1 MLSKRKKRIAA
12 LFTAVVLSV
21 TAAFS
26 LPDNIRA
33 EEVTATNSDADAE
46 ATTEE
51 GLQEDGI
58 AVQDIGDTGETV
70 YIHSRYWDGWV
81 IADYVNVTATDYT
94 PSLHGALVAK
104 DASGRETEAY
114 CMQSTKS
121 SAQYDAAY
129 KEGRQWLSDRDT
141 AADIAL
147 LMFAYG
153 GKKADPN
160 ADGSGRNTQDGGT
173 YGTYIIDGKPVMGI
187 MVAGRVY
194 AMTQDEARA
203 MTQAAVHSTVSDC
216 DIRAVRGKVSGESVN
231 SAFINLRSIADNA
244 RRWYDQYK
252 DFKVVG
258 NYIDA
263 TAAYTPE
270 QTITTQVYNVSKNA
284 WENYNGS
291 ELTDGYKD
299 ASGNVTF
306 RVVYSS
312 TGMCN
317 KLLTNASTGAVT
329 VKHSGTKLNVN
340 GTNYYDYLTISAD
353 ASNQAAFT
361 ADYGALTSTTR
372 TIKDTFTNTD
382 VTQHVFGQTVTIKA
396 SYKNMQGKKLAFTA
410 KTGTGASHTKY
421 YGDGDKNGV
430 SNYAAR
436 IFKNTSYQDAC
447 FASPNESLSKSAS
460 VTATAQGTGSIKI
473 HKYSAS
479 PEITN
484 GNSCYSL
491 KGAEFGI
498 FKTMADAQAGKNA
511 VATITTDANGNG
523 SVGNLAY
530 GTYYVKETK
539 ASPGYRINNNVYREK
554 VDSDIPVAF
563 NVPEEAGN
571 DPASVLV
578 QKKDSNGTV
587 LLEGCIFAIKYYDVQ
602 MGTDPA
608 ESGKSAIRT
617 WYIKTD
623 ENGYADLN
631 SSQYIQSNSD
641 PLYYDKN
648 NNPTIPLG
656 TITVQEIQAPE
667 GYILDDTIH
676 TFRITDN
683 PDSIPHV
690 GVENDRTIS
699 NSKMKQPFE
708 LIKLAEG
715 KNNSTYPLANA
726 GFSACPVDSLTAV
739 ADDYKAADGEIIVK
753 DDTGISYIWD
763 AKKAVTLTADGS
775 TELFTDENGYAKSVP
790 LEYGKYIVK
799 ETTVPH
805 NFHPIKEFTVNI
817 TQNSDEPVKM
827 GYFIDKSF
835 KAYIRIIKKDDKTD
849 KKILSDA
856 ATFKIWS
863 YDDNDY
869 VSFDVTAE
877 DGSTTK
883 VSEFKTK
890 DGELMTPGTLM
901 PGKYRIE
908 ESECPSGYYNKLQ
921 TKSYDITID
930 ADAVYKIYETP
941 EGQVTD
947 MGVFEYEID
956 NTSLQGT
963 IRITKNGE
971 KRVYN
976 ETTKEFDTSKIKLAD
991 VTFKVYADEDI
1002 LAPDGSGD
1010 TLYLKDALVDTIVT
1024 DQDGNAVTK
1033 ELPLGKY
1040 RIEEKTPAEYE
1051 VLKPV
1056 KVILSSEGDKTVST
1070 DEDGNIIESIKYEV
1084 TINNK
1089 LITPDIHT
1097 TAKDAVS
1104 LTHNGRR
1111 RHDSMIIDTV
1121 DMNKLIIGSKYRLEG
1136 VIMSYETKNPFLTEN
1151 GSKVI
1156 AAREFTAD
1164 ETNMAIDVTYPSIDT
1179 LELLGKSL
1187 VCFERLYQITEDGEI
1202 LVAIHENIE
1211 DKGQTVTYDSFVGY
1225 IDMRVNLLTG
1235 GGGQKATT
1243 KPKTGDPT
1251 RISLI
1256 LGAALL
1262 SGCLI
1267 FSLIYRKKKEDKR
1280 HED

>member
-1 MLSKRKKRIAA
+1 MLLKSKKRIAA
-12 LFTAVVLSV
+12 LFTAAVMIL
-21 TAAFS
+21 TTAFS
-26 LPDNIRA
+26 TPFNVRA
-33 EEVTATNSDADAE
+33 EETATNTDAE
-46 ATTEE
+46 ADTAEDE
-51 GLQEDGI
+51 GLQEGEI
-58 AVQDIGDTGETV
+58 VVQDLADQGETL
-70 YIHSRYWDGWV
+70 YIHSRYWDGWYLSS
-81 IADYVNVTATDYT
+81 YVDITATDYT
-94 PSLHGALVAK
+94 PSLHGALKAT

-121 SAQYDAAY
+121 SAKSDTAY

-153 GKKADPN
+153 GRRADPN
-160 ADGSGRNTQDGGT
+160 SGDGRNTQDGGT
-173 YGTYIIDGKPVMGI
+173 YGTYIIDGKLVMGI
-187 MVAGRVY
+187 MVAGHVY
-194 AMTQDEARA
+194 PMTQDEARA
-203 MTQAAVHSTVSDC
+203 LTQATVHSTVSDC

-231 SAFINLRSIADNA
+231 SAFSHLRSISDNA

-252 DFKVVG
+252 DFKDVG

-263 TAAYTPE
+263 TAAYNPE
-270 QTITTQVYNVSKNA
+270 QTITTQVYNAAKKT
-284 WENYNGS
+284 WEIYKGS
-291 ELTDGYKD
+291 GLTNGYKD

-317 KLLTNASTGAVT
+317 KLLTNASSGAVT

-353 ASNQAAFT
+353 ASNQATFT

-382 VTQHVFGQTVTIKA
+382 ITQHVFGQTVTIKA
-396 SYKNMQGKKLAFTA
+396 SYKDLQGKKLAFTA

-473 HKYSAS
+473 HKYSAN
-479 PEITN
+479 PEITD

-491 KGAEFGI
+491 KGAEFGV
-498 FKTMADAQAGKNA
+498 FKTNADAQAGQNA
-511 VATITTDANGNG
+511 VATIVTDADGNG
-523 SVGNLAY
+523 SVGNLPY

-539 ASPGYRINNNVYREK
+539 AAPGYRINKDIFREK
-554 VDSDIPVAF
+554 VDSDIPVSF
-563 NVPEEAGN
+563 NVPEEAGG

-578 QKKDSNGTV
+578 QKKDSNGTI
-587 LLEGCIFAIKYYDVQ
+587 LLEGCIFAIRYYDIR
-602 MGTDPA
+602 MDTDPA
-608 ESGKSAIRT
+608 KAGKSAVRT

-623 ENGYADLN
+623 KEGKADYNIQYLQAG
-631 SSQYIQSNSD
+631 SSQ
-641 PLYYDKN
+641 LYYN
-648 NNPTIPLG
+648 SFGTPTIPIG
-656 TITVQEIQAPE
+656 TITIQEIQAPE
-667 GYILDDTIH
+667 GYVLDNTIH
-676 TFRITDN
+676 TFKITDN
-683 PDSIPHV
+683 PSGIPHV
-690 GVENDRTIS
+690 GVENDRVIS
-699 NSKMKQPFE
+699 NSRKSQPFE

-863 YDDNDY
+863 YDDEEY

-908 ESECPSGYYNKLQ
+908 ESECPNGYYSKLQ
-921 TKSYDITID
+921 NKSYDITID

-1111 RHDSMIIDTV
+1111 RHDSVIIDTV

>member
-12 LFTAVVLSV
+12 LLTAVVLSV

-94 PSLHGALVAK
+94 PTLHGALVAK

-121 SAQYDAAY
+121 SAKSDTAY

-587 LLEGCIFAIKYYDVQ
+587 LLEGCIFAIKYYDIQ
-602 MGTDPA
+602 MDTDPA
-608 ESGKSAIRT
+608 QAGKSAVRT
-617 WYIKTD
+617 WYIKTND
-623 ENGYADLN
+623 LGKADIGD
-631 SSQYIQSNSD
+631 SKCIQKNSD
-641 PLYYDKN
+641 PLYYDN
-648 NNPTIPLG
+648 YGVAIIPLG

-667 GYILDDTIH
+667 GYVLDDTIH
-676 TFRITDN
+676 TFKITDN
-683 PDSIPHV
+683 PSGIPHV
-690 GVENDRTIS
+690 DVENARTIPNTKKS
-699 NSKMKQPFE
+699 QPFE

-726 GFSACPVDSLTAV
+726 GFSACPVNSLTLV

-753 DDTGISYIWD
+753 DDTGKAYIWD
-763 AKKAVTLTADGS
+763 AKKAVMLTADGS

-790 LEYGKYIVK
+790 LAYGKYIVR
-799 ETTVPH
+799 ETTVPK
-805 NFHPIKEFTVNI
+805 NFHPVEAFTVNI
-817 TQNSDEPVKM
+817 TENSDEPVKL

-835 KAYIRIIKKDDKTD
+835 KAYLKLIKKDDATG
-849 KKILSDA
+849 KKILSDS

-908 ESECPSGYYNKLQ
+908 ENECPNGYYNKLQ
-921 TKSYDITID
+921 NKSYDITID

-956 NTSLQGT
+956 NTSLHGT
-963 IRITKNGE
+963 INITKNGE

-976 ETTKEFDTSKIKLAD
+976 ETKKEFEISTVKLAGI
-991 VTFKVYADEDI
+991 TFKVYADEDI
-1002 LAPDGSGD
+1002 LAQDGSGD
-1010 TLYLKDALVDTIVT
+1010 TVYLKDTLVDTIVT
-1024 DQDGNAVTK
+1024 DQDGNAATK

-1040 RIEEKTPAEYE
+1040 RIEEETPVEY
-1051 VLKPV
+1051 V
-1056 KVILSSEGDKTVST
+1056 KADPIKVTLAADGQRTKLLNDDGTVTEGILYELTV
-1070 DEDGNIIESIKYEV
+1070 D
-1084 TINNK
+1084 NK
-1089 LITPDIHT
+1089 LKVPEIHT
-1097 TAKDAVS
+1097 TATDKNGKKVLKADGTVELIDKVYYGNLVPGEYELSGYPVYSNSGDKLTKDGKAV
-1104 LTHNGRR
+1104 GAG
-1111 RHDSMIIDTV
+1111 M
-1121 DMNKLIIGSKYRLEG
+1121 K
-1136 VIMSYETKNPFLTEN
+1136 
-1151 GSKVI
+1151 
-1156 AAREFTAD
+1156 FTATS
-1164 ETNMAIDVTYPSIDT
+1164 ETGSVDVPYTIDATKLAGRSI
-1179 LELLGKSL
+1179 
-1187 VCFERLYQITEDGEI
+1187 VFFEFLYKDGELI
-1202 LVAIHENIE
+1202 AFHADIK
-1211 DKGQTVTYDSFVGY
+1211 DQGQTIIFQPNV
-1225 IDMRVNLLTG
+1225 
-1235 GGGQKATT
+1235 
-1243 KPKTGDPT
+1243 PKTGDPVKP
-1251 RISLI
+1251 II
-1256 LGAALL
+1256 PIALGAVAAAGIAVMIVL
-1262 SGCLI
+1262 
-1267 FSLIYRKKKEDKR
+1267 KKKYK
-1280 HED
+1280 

>member
-1 MLSKRKKRIAA
+1 MLLKSKKRIAA
-12 LFTAVVLSV
+12 LFTAAVMIL
-21 TAAFS
+21 TTAFS
-26 LPDNIRA
+26 TPFNVRA
-33 EEVTATNSDADAE
+33 EETATNTDAE
-46 ATTEE
+46 ADTAEDE
-51 GLQEDGI
+51 GLQEGGI
-58 AVQDIGDTGETV
+58 VVQDLADQGETL
-70 YIHSRYWDGWV
+70 YIHSRYWDGWYLSS
-81 IADYVNVTATDYT
+81 YVDITATDYT
-94 PSLHGALVAK
+94 PSLHGALKAT

-121 SAQYDAAY
+121 SAKSDTAY

-153 GKKADPN
+153 GRRADPN
-160 ADGSGRNTQDGGT
+160 SGDGRNTQDGGT
-173 YGTYIIDGKPVMGI
+173 YGTYIIDGKLVMGI
-187 MVAGRVY
+187 MVAGHVY
-194 AMTQDEARA
+194 PMTQDEARA
-203 MTQAAVHSTVSDC
+203 LTQATVHSTVSDC

-231 SAFINLRSIADNA
+231 SAFSHLRSISDNA

-252 DFKVVG
+252 DFKDVG

-263 TAAYTPE
+263 TAAYNPE
-270 QTITTQVYNVSKNA
+270 QTITTQVYNAAKKT
-284 WENYNGS
+284 WEIYKGS
-291 ELTDGYKD
+291 GLTNGYKD

-317 KLLTNASTGAVT
+317 KLLTNASSGAVT

-353 ASNQAAFT
+353 ASNQATFT

-382 VTQHVFGQTVTIKA
+382 ITQHVFGQTVTIKA
-396 SYKNMQGKKLAFTA
+396 SYKDLQGKKLAFTA

-473 HKYSAS
+473 HKYSAN
-479 PEITN
+479 PEITD

-491 KGAEFGI
+491 KGAEFGV
-498 FKTMADAQAGKNA
+498 FKTNADAQAGQNA
-511 VATITTDANGNG
+511 VATIVTDADGNG
-523 SVGNLAY
+523 SVGNLPY

-539 ASPGYRINNNVYREK
+539 AAPGYRINKDIFREK
-554 VDSDIPVAF
+554 VDSDIPVSF
-563 NVPEEAGN
+563 NVPEEAGG

-578 QKKDSNGTV
+578 QKKDSNGTI
-587 LLEGCIFAIKYYDVQ
+587 LLEGCIFAIRYYDIR
-602 MGTDPA
+602 MDTDPA
-608 ESGKSAIRT
+608 KAGKSAVRT

-623 ENGYADLN
+623 KEGKADYNIQYLQAG
-631 SSQYIQSNSD
+631 SSQ
-641 PLYYDKN
+641 LYYN
-648 NNPTIPLG
+648 SFGTPTIPIG
-656 TITVQEIQAPE
+656 TITIQEIQAPE
-667 GYILDDTIH
+667 GYVLDNTIH
-676 TFRITDN
+676 TFKITDN
-683 PDSIPHV
+683 PSGIPHV
-690 GVENDRTIS
+690 GVENDRVIS
-699 NSKMKQPFE
+699 NSRKSQPFE

-790 LEYGKYIVK
+790 LKYGKYIVK

-863 YDDNDY
+863 YDDEEY

-908 ESECPSGYYNKLQ
+908 ESECPNGYYSKLQ
-921 TKSYDITID
+921 NKSYDITID

-1111 RHDSMIIDTV
+1111 RHDSVIIDTV

>member
-58 AVQDIGDTGETV
+58 AVQDIGDAGETV
-70 YIHSRYWDGWV
+70 YIHSRYWDGWA

-160 ADGSGRNTQDGGT
+160 ADGSGRNSQDGGT

-270 QTITTQVYNVSKNA
+270 QTIITQVYNVSKNA
-284 WENYNGS
+284 WENYTGS

-396 SYKNMQGKKLAFTA
+396 KYKDMQGKKLAFTA

-460 VTATAQGTGSIKI
+460 VTATAQGVGSIKI

-511 VATITTDANGNG
+511 VATIVTDQDGNG
-523 SVGNLAY
+523 SIGNLAY

-539 ASPGYRINNNVYREK
+539 ASPGYRINNDVYREK

-563 NVPEEAGN
+563 DVPEEAGN

-715 KNNSTYPLANA
+715 KNNSTYPLAGA
-726 GFSACPVDSLTAV
+726 GFSACRADQLTCV
-739 ADDYKAADGEIIVK
+739 PEDYKAAEGEIIVK
-753 DDTGISYIWD
+753 DDLGLYYIWNQD
-763 AKKAVTLTADGS
+763 RAVTLTADGS

-790 LEYGKYIVK
+790 LAYGKYIVR
-799 ETTVPH
+799 ETTVPK
-805 NFHPIKEFTVNI
+805 NFHPVDPFTVNI
-817 TQNSDEPVKM
+817 TENSNEPVKL
-827 GYFIDKSF
+827 GYFTDKSF
-835 KAYIRIIKKDDKTD
+835 KAYLKLIKKDDATG
-849 KKILSDA
+849 KKILSES

-863 YDDNDY
+863 YNDNDY

-883 VSEFKTK
+883 VSEFNTK

-908 ESECPSGYYNKLQ
+908 ESECPSGYYNRLQ
-921 TKSYDITID
+921 NKSYDITID
-930 ADAVYKIYETP
+930 ADAIYKIYETP

-956 NTSLQGT
+956 NTSLHGT
-963 IRITKNGE
+963 IKITKNGE
-971 KRVYN
+971 KRIYN
-976 ETTKEFDTSKIKLAD
+976 ETKKEFETSTVKLAGI
-991 VTFKVYADEDI
+991 TFKVYADEDI
-1002 LAPDGSGD
+1002 LAQDGSGD

-1024 DQDGNAVTK
+1024 DQDGNAATK

-1040 RIEEKTPAEYE
+1040 RIEEETPAEY
-1051 VLKPV
+1051 V
-1056 KVILSSEGDKTVST
+1056 KADPIKVTLAADGQRTKLLNDDGTVTEGILYELTV
-1070 DEDGNIIESIKYEV
+1070 D
-1084 TINNK
+1084 NK
-1089 LITPDIHT
+1089 LKVPEIHT
-1097 TAKDAVS
+1097 TATDKNGQKVLKADGTVELIDKIYYGNLVPGEYELSGYPVYSNSGDKLTKDGKAV
-1104 LTHNGRR
+1104 GAG
-1111 RHDSMIIDTV
+1111 M
-1121 DMNKLIIGSKYRLEG
+1121 K
-1136 VIMSYETKNPFLTEN
+1136 
-1151 GSKVI
+1151 
-1156 AAREFTAD
+1156 FTATS
-1164 ETNMAIDVTYPSIDT
+1164 ETGSVDVPYTIDATKLAGHSI
-1179 LELLGKSL
+1179 
-1187 VCFERLYQITEDGEI
+1187 VFFEFLYKDGELI
-1202 LVAIHENIE
+1202 AFHADIK
-1211 DKGQTVTYDSFVGY
+1211 DQGQTIIFQPNV
-1225 IDMRVNLLTG
+1225 
-1235 GGGQKATT
+1235 
-1243 KPKTGDPT
+1243 PKTGDPVKP
-1251 RISLI
+1251 IIPIALGIIAVAGIVVMII
-1256 LGAALL
+1256 L
-1262 SGCLI
+1262 
-1267 FSLIYRKKKEDKR
+1267 KKKHK
-1280 HED
+1280 

>member
-12 LFTAVVLSV
+12 LLTAVVLSA

-94 PSLHGALVAK
+94 PTLHGALVAK

-121 SAQYDAAY
+121 SAKSDTAY

-270 QTITTQVYNVSKNA
+270 QTITTQVYNVSKKT

-291 ELTDGYKD
+291 ELTESYKD
-299 ASGNVTF
+299 SSGDATF

-312 TGMCN
+312 SGLCN
-317 KLLTNASTGAVT
+317 KLLTNATAGSVT
-329 VKHSGTKLNVN
+329 VKHSGSKMTVN
-340 GTNYYDYLTISAD
+340 NANNYYDYLTISAD
-353 ASNQAAFT
+353 STNAVAFT
-361 ADYGALTSTTR
+361 ADYGALTSTTQ
-372 TIKDTFTNTD
+372 TVKDTFTNTD
-382 VTQHVFGQTVTIKA
+382 ITQYVFGQTVTIKA
-396 SYKNMQGKKLAFTA
+396 KYKDMQGKKLAFTA

-460 VTATAQGTGSIKI
+460 VTATAQDTGSIKI
-473 HKYSAS
+473 HKYSAN
-479 PEITN
+479 PEITD

-491 KGAEFGI
+491 KGAVFGI
-498 FKTMADAQAGKNA
+498 FKTNADAQAATEANEKA
-511 VATITTDANGNG
+511 VATITTDQDGNG
-523 SVGNLAY
+523 SVGNLPY

-539 ASPGYRINNNVYREK
+539 SAPGYRINKKIYIAAIT
-554 VDSDIPVAF
+554 SDTPVTF
-563 NVPEEAGN
+563 NVPEEAGG
-571 DPASVLV
+571 DPAEVLV
-578 QKKDSNGTV
+578 QKKDSNGTIF
-587 LLEGCIFAIKYYDVQ
+587 LEGCIFAIKYYDIQ
-602 MGTDPA
+602 MDTDPA
-608 ESGKSAIRT
+608 QSGKSAVRA

-623 ENGYADLN
+623 ERGYADLRN
-631 SSQYIQSNSD
+631 NQYIQSNSD
-641 PLYYDKN
+641 PLYYNENGK
-648 NNPTIPLG
+648 PTIPLG

-667 GYILDDTIH
+667 GYVLDDTIH

-683 PDSIPHV
+683 PDGIPHIN
-690 GVENDRTIS
+690 VENDRTIS
-699 NSKMKQPFE
+699 NSRMKQPFE
-708 LIKLAEG
+708 LVKLAEG
-715 KNNSTYPLANA
+715 KNNSTYPLAGA
-726 GFSACPVDSLTAV
+726 GFSACRADQLTCVPENYEA
-739 ADDYKAADGEIIVK
+739 KDGEIIVK
-753 DDTGISYIWD
+753 DDLGLFYIWNQD
-763 AKKAVTLTADGS
+763 RAVTLTADGS
-775 TELFTDENGYAKSVP
+775 TELFTDEKGYAKSVP
-790 LEYGKYIVK
+790 LAYGKYIVC
-799 ETTVPH
+799 ETTVPK
-805 NFHPIKEFTVNI
+805 NFHPVDPFTVTI
-817 TQNSDEPVKM
+817 TENSDEPVKL
-827 GYFIDKSF
+827 GYFTDKSF
-835 KAYIRIIKKDDKTD
+835 KAYLKIIKKDDATG
-849 KKILSDA
+849 KKILSDS

-869 VSFDVTAE
+869 VTFD
-877 DGSTTK
+877 G
-883 VSEFKTK
+883 VSEFNTK

-908 ESECPSGYYNKLQ
+908 ESECPSGYYNRLQ
-921 TKSYDITID
+921 NKSYDITID
-930 ADAVYKIYETP
+930 ADAIYKIYETP

-956 NTSLQGT
+956 NTSLHGT
-963 IRITKNGE
+963 IKITKNGE
-971 KRVYN
+971 KRIYN
-976 ETTKEFDTSKIKLAD
+976 ETKKEFETSTVKLAGI
-991 VTFKVYADEDI
+991 TFKVYADEDI
-1002 LAPDGSGD
+1002 LAQDGSGD

-1024 DQDGNAVTK
+1024 DQDGNAATK

-1040 RIEEKTPAEYE
+1040 RIEEETPAEY
-1051 VLKPV
+1051 V
-1056 KVILSSEGDKTVST
+1056 KADPIKVTLAADGQRTKLLNDDGTVTEGILYELTV
-1070 DEDGNIIESIKYEV
+1070 D
-1084 TINNK
+1084 NK
-1089 LITPDIHT
+1089 LKVPEIHT
-1097 TAKDAVS
+1097 TATDKNGKKVLKADGTVELIDKVYYGNLVPGEYELSGYPVYSNSGDKLTKDGKAV
-1104 LTHNGRR
+1104 GAG
-1111 RHDSMIIDTV
+1111 M
-1121 DMNKLIIGSKYRLEG
+1121 K
-1136 VIMSYETKNPFLTEN
+1136 
-1151 GSKVI
+1151 
-1156 AAREFTAD
+1156 FTATS
-1164 ETNMAIDVTYPSIDT
+1164 ETGSVDVPYTIDATKLAGRSI
-1179 LELLGKSL
+1179 
-1187 VCFERLYQITEDGEI
+1187 VFFEFLYKDGELI
-1202 LVAIHENIE
+1202 AFHADIK
-1211 DKGQTVTYDSFVGY
+1211 DQGQTIIFQPNV
-1225 IDMRVNLLTG
+1225 
-1235 GGGQKATT
+1235 
-1243 KPKTGDPT
+1243 PKTGDPVKP
-1251 RISLI
+1251 IIPIALGIIAVAGIVVMII
-1256 LGAALL
+1256 L
-1262 SGCLI
+1262 
-1267 FSLIYRKKKEDKR
+1267 KKKHK
-1280 HED
+1280 

>member
-1 MLSKRKKRIAA
+1 MLLSKRKKRIAA
-12 LFTAVVLSV
+12 LLTAVVLSV

-26 LPDNIRA
+26 LPENIRA

-58 AVQDIGDTGETV
+58 AVQDIGDAGETV
-70 YIHSRYWDGWV
+70 YIHSRYWDGWA

-160 ADGSGRNTQDGGT
+160 ADGSGRNSQDGGT

-270 QTITTQVYNVSKNA
+270 QTIITQVYNVSKNA
-284 WENYNGS
+284 WENYTGS

-353 ASNQAAFT
+353 ASNQAAFI

-396 SYKNMQGKKLAFTA
+396 KYKDMQGKKLAFTA

-436 IFKNTSYQDAC
+436 IFYSGSYQDAC

-460 VTATAQGTGSIKI
+460 VTATAQGVGSIKI

-511 VATITTDANGNG
+511 VATIVTDQDGNG
-523 SVGNLAY
+523 SIGNLAY

-539 ASPGYRINNNVYREK
+539 ASPGYRINNDVYREK

-563 NVPEEAGN
+563 DVPEEAGN

-578 QKKDSNGTV
+578 QKKDSNGTIF
-587 LLEGCIFAIKYYDVQ
+587 LEGCIFAIKYYDVQ
-602 MGTDPA
+602 MDTDPA
-608 ESGKSAIRT
+608 QAGKSAVRT
-617 WYIKTD
+617 WYIKTND
-623 ENGYADLN
+623 LGKADIGD
-631 SSQYIQSNSD
+631 SKCIQKNSD
-641 PLYYDKN
+641 PLYYDN
-648 NNPTIPLG
+648 YGVAIIPLG

-667 GYILDDTIH
+667 GYVLDDTIH

-683 PDSIPHV
+683 PDGIPHIN
-690 GVENDRTIS
+690 VENERTIS
-699 NSKMKQPFE
+699 NSQMKQPFE

-715 KNNSTYPLANA
+715 KNNSTYPLAGA
-726 GFSACPVDSLTAV
+726 GFSACRADQLTCV
-739 ADDYKAADGEIIVK
+739 PEDYKAAEGEIIVK
-753 DDTGISYIWD
+753 DDLGLFYIWNQD
-763 AKKAVTLTADGS
+763 RAVALTADGS

-790 LEYGKYIVK
+790 LAYGKYIVR
-799 ETTVPH
+799 ETTVPK
-805 NFHPIKEFTVNI
+805 NFHPIEAFTVNI
-817 TQNSDEPVKM
+817 TENSDEPVKL
-827 GYFIDKSF
+827 GYFTDKSF
-835 KAYIRIIKKDDKTD
+835 KAYLKIIKKDDATG
-849 KKILSDA
+849 KKILSDS

-908 ESECPSGYYNKLQ
+908 ESECPNGYYNKLQ
-921 TKSYDITID
+921 NKSYDITID

-963 IRITKNGE
+963 IKITKNGE
-971 KRVYN
+971 KRIYN
-976 ETTKEFDTSKIKLAD
+976 ETKKEFETSTVKLAGI
-991 VTFKVYADEDI
+991 TFKVYADEDI
-1002 LAPDGSGD
+1002 LAQDGSGD
-1010 TLYLKDALVDTIVT
+1010 TVYLKDTLVDTIVT
-1024 DQDGNAVTK
+1024 DQDGNAATK

-1040 RIEEKTPAEYE
+1040 RIEEDTPVEY
-1051 VLKPV
+1051 V
-1056 KVILSSEGDKTVST
+1056 KADPIKVTLAADGQRTKLLNDDGTVTEGILYELTV
-1070 DEDGNIIESIKYEV
+1070 D
-1084 TINNK
+1084 NK
-1089 LITPDIHT
+1089 LKVPEIHT
-1097 TAKDAVS
+1097 TATDKNGQKVLKADGTVELIDKVYYGNLIPGEYELSGYPVYSNNGEKLTKD
-1104 LTHNGRR
+1104 GK
-1111 RHDSMIIDTV
+1111 TV
-1121 DMNKLIIGSKYRLEG
+1121 ESGKK
-1136 VIMSYETKNPFLTEN
+1136 
-1151 GSKVI
+1151 
-1156 AAREFTAD
+1156 FTATS
-1164 ETNMAIDVTYPSIDT
+1164 ETGSVDVPYTIDATKLAGRSI
-1179 LELLGKSL
+1179 
-1187 VCFERLYQITEDGEI
+1187 VFFEFLYRDGELI
-1202 LVAIHENIE
+1202 AVHADIK
-1211 DKGQTVTYDSFVGY
+1211 DQGQTIIFQPNV
-1225 IDMRVNLLTG
+1225 
-1235 GGGQKATT
+1235 
-1243 KPKTGDPT
+1243 PKTGDPVKPIIPIA
-1251 RISLI
+1251 RGII
-1256 LGAALL
+1256 AAAGIVVMIVL
-1262 SGCLI
+1262 
-1267 FSLIYRKKKEDKR
+1267 KKKYK
-1280 HED
+1280 

>member
-12 LFTAVVLSV
+12 LLTAVVLSV

-94 PSLHGALVAK
+94 PTLHGALVAK

-121 SAQYDAAY
+121 SAKSDTAY

-587 LLEGCIFAIKYYDVQ
+587 LLEGCIFAIKYYDIQ
-602 MGTDPA
+602 MDTDPA
-608 ESGKSAIRT
+608 QAGKSAVRT
-617 WYIKTD
+617 WYIKTND
-623 ENGYADLN
+623 LGKADIGD
-631 SSQYIQSNSD
+631 SKCIQKNSD
-641 PLYYDKN
+641 PLYYDN
-648 NNPTIPLG
+648 YGVAIIPLG

-667 GYILDDTIH
+667 GYVLDDTIH
-676 TFRITDN
+676 TFKITDN
-683 PDSIPHV
+683 PSGIPHV
-690 GVENDRTIS
+690 DVENARTIPNTKKS
-699 NSKMKQPFE
+699 QPFE

-726 GFSACPVDSLTAV
+726 GFSACPVNSLTLV

-753 DDTGISYIWD
+753 DDTGKAYIWD
-763 AKKAVTLTADGS
+763 AKKAVMLTADGS

-790 LEYGKYIVK
+790 LAYGKYIVR
-799 ETTVPH
+799 ETTVPK
-805 NFHPIKEFTVNI
+805 NFHPVEAFTVNI
-817 TQNSDEPVKM
+817 TENSDEPVKL

-835 KAYIRIIKKDDKTD
+835 KAYLKLIKKDDATG
-849 KKILSDA
+849 KKILSDS

-908 ESECPSGYYNKLQ
+908 ENECPNGYYNKLQ
-921 TKSYDITID
+921 NKSYDITID

-956 NTSLQGT
+956 NTSLHGT
-963 IRITKNGE
+963 INITKNGE

-976 ETTKEFDTSKIKLAD
+976 ETKKEFETSTVKLAGI
-991 VTFKVYADEDI
+991 TFKVYADEDI
-1002 LAPDGSGD
+1002 LAQDGSGD
-1010 TLYLKDALVDTIVT
+1010 TIYLKDTLVDTIVT
-1024 DQDGNAVTK
+1024 DQDGNAATK

-1040 RIEEKTPAEYE
+1040 RIEEETPVEY
-1051 VLKPV
+1051 V
-1056 KVILSSEGDKTVST
+1056 KADPIKVTLAADGQRTKLLNDDGTVTEGILYELTV
-1070 DEDGNIIESIKYEV
+1070 D
-1084 TINNK
+1084 NK
-1089 LITPDIHT
+1089 LKVPEIHT
-1097 TAKDAVS
+1097 TATDKNGKKVLKADGTVELIDKVYYGNLVPGEYELSGYPVYSNSGDKLTKDGKAV
-1104 LTHNGRR
+1104 GAG
-1111 RHDSMIIDTV
+1111 M
-1121 DMNKLIIGSKYRLEG
+1121 K
-1136 VIMSYETKNPFLTEN
+1136 
-1151 GSKVI
+1151 
-1156 AAREFTAD
+1156 FTATS
-1164 ETNMAIDVTYPSIDT
+1164 ETGSVDVPYTIDATKLAGHSI
-1179 LELLGKSL
+1179 
-1187 VCFERLYQITEDGEI
+1187 VFFEFLYKDGELI
-1202 LVAIHENIE
+1202 AFHADIK
-1211 DKGQTVTYDSFVGY
+1211 DQGQTIIFQPNV
-1225 IDMRVNLLTG
+1225 
-1235 GGGQKATT
+1235 
-1243 KPKTGDPT
+1243 PKTGDPVKP
-1251 RISLI
+1251 IIPIALGIIAVAGIVVMII
-1256 LGAALL
+1256 L
-1262 SGCLI
+1262 
-1267 FSLIYRKKKEDKR
+1267 KKKHK
-1280 HED
+1280 

>member
-12 LFTAVVLSV
+12 LLTAVVLSV

-26 LPDNIRA
+26 LPENIRA
-33 EEVTATNSDADAE
+33 EETATNTDAE
-46 ATTEE
+46 AETAEDE
-51 GLQEDGI
+51 GLQEGGI
-58 AVQDIGDTGETV
+58 AVQDLADQGQTL
-70 YIHSRYWDGWV
+70 YIHSRYWDGWYLSS
-81 IADYVNVTATDYT
+81 YVDITATDYT
-94 PSLHGALVAK
+94 PSLHGALKAT
-104 DASGRETEAY
+104 DTSGRETEAY

-121 SAQYDAAY
+121 SAKSDTAY

-231 SAFINLRSIADNA
+231 SAFINLRSIADNP

-258 NYIDA
+258 KYLDA

-396 SYKNMQGKKLAFTA
+396 KYKDMQGKKLAFAA

-436 IFKNTSYQDAC
+436 IFYSGSYQDAC

-460 VTATAQGTGSIKI
+460 VTATAQGVGSIKI

-511 VATITTDANGNG
+511 VATIVTDQDGNG
-523 SVGNLAY
+523 SIGNLAY

-539 ASPGYRINNNVYREK
+539 ASPGYRVNNKVYIAA
-554 VDSDIPVAF
+554 VTSDTPVTF
-563 NVPEEAGN
+563 NVPEEAGG
-571 DPASVLV
+571 DPAEVLV

-587 LLEGCIFAIKYYDVQ
+587 LLEGCIFAIKYYYVQ
-602 MGTDPA
+602 MDTDPA
-608 ESGKSAIRT
+608 QAGKSAVRT

-623 ENGYADLN
+623 KRGYADLRN
-631 SSQYIQSNSD
+631 NQYIQSNSD
-641 PLYYDKN
+641 PLYYNESGK
-648 NNPTIPLG
+648 PTIPLG

-667 GYILDDTIH
+667 GYVLDDTIH
-676 TFRITDN
+676 TFKITDN
-683 PDSIPHV
+683 PEGIPHIN
-690 GVENDRTIS
+690 VENDRTIS
-699 NSKMKQPFE
+699 NSRMKQPFE
-708 LIKLAEG
+708 LVKLAEG
-715 KNNSTYPLANA
+715 KNNSTYPLAGA
-726 GFSACPVDSLTAV
+726 GFSACRADQLTCV
-739 ADDYKAADGEIIVK
+739 PEDYKAAEGEIIVK
-753 DDTGISYIWD
+753 DDLGLYYIWNQD
-763 AKKAVTLTADGS
+763 RAVALTADGS

-790 LEYGKYIVK
+790 LAYGKYIVR
-799 ETTVPH
+799 ETTVPK
-805 NFHPIKEFTVNI
+805 NFHPVEAFTVNI
-817 TQNSDEPVKM
+817 TENSDEPVKL
-827 GYFIDKSF
+827 GYFTDKSF
-835 KAYIRIIKKDDKTD
+835 KAYLKLIKKDDATG
-849 KKILSDA
+849 KKILSDS

-869 VSFDVTAE
+869 VSFD
-877 DGSTTK
+877 G

-908 ESECPSGYYNKLQ
+908 ESECPNGYYNKLQ
-921 TKSYDITID
+921 NKSYDITID

-956 NTSLQGT
+956 NTSLHGT
-963 IRITKNGE
+963 IKITKNGE
-971 KRVYN
+971 KRIYN
-976 ETTKEFDTSKIKLAD
+976 ETKKEFETSTVKLAGI
-991 VTFKVYADEDI
+991 TFKVYADEDI
-1002 LAPDGSGD
+1002 LAQDGSGD

-1024 DQDGNAVTK
+1024 DQDGNAATK

-1040 RIEEKTPAEYE
+1040 RIEEETPAEY
-1051 VLKPV
+1051 V
-1056 KVILSSEGDKTVST
+1056 KADPIKVTLAADGQRTKLLNDDGTVTEGILYELTV
-1070 DEDGNIIESIKYEV
+1070 D
-1084 TINNK
+1084 NK
-1089 LITPDIHT
+1089 LKVPEIHT
-1097 TAKDAVS
+1097 TATDKNGQKVLKADGTVELVDKVYYGNLVPGEYELSGYPVYSNSGEKLTKDGKAVEAGTKFTVTS
-1104 LTHNGRR
+1104 ETGSVDVPYTIDATKLAGR
-1111 RHDSMIIDTV
+1111 SIV
-1121 DMNKLIIGSKYRLEG
+1121 FFEFLYR
-1136 VIMSYETKNPFLTEN
+1136 
-1151 GSKVI
+1151 
-1156 AAREFTAD
+1156 
-1164 ETNMAIDVTYPSIDT
+1164 
-1179 LELLGKSL
+1179 
-1187 VCFERLYQITEDGEI
+1187 DGELI
-1202 LVAIHENIE
+1202 AFHADIK
-1211 DKGQTVTYDSFVGY
+1211 DQGQTIIFQPNV
-1225 IDMRVNLLTG
+1225 
-1235 GGGQKATT
+1235 
-1243 KPKTGDPT
+1243 PKTGDPMKPIIPIT
-1251 RISLI
+1251 LGIIAATGIVVMII
-1256 LGAALL
+1256 L
-1262 SGCLI
+1262 
-1267 FSLIYRKKKEDKR
+1267 KKKHK
-1280 HED
+1280 

>member
-1 MLSKRKKRIAA
+1 MLLKSKKRIAA
-12 LFTAVVLSV
+12 LFTAAVMIL
-21 TAAFS
+21 TTAFS
-26 LPDNIRA
+26 TPFNVRA
-33 EEVTATNSDADAE
+33 EETATNTDAE
-46 ATTEE
+46 ADTAEDE
-51 GLQEDGI
+51 GLQEGGI
-58 AVQDIGDTGETV
+58 VVQDLADQGETL
-70 YIHSRYWDGWV
+70 YIHSRYWDGWYLSS
-81 IADYVNVTATDYT
+81 YVDITATDYT
-94 PSLHGALVAK
+94 PSLHGALKAT

-121 SAQYDAAY
+121 SAKSDTAY

-153 GKKADPN
+153 GRRADPN
-160 ADGSGRNTQDGGT
+160 SGDGRNTQDGGT
-173 YGTYIIDGKPVMGI
+173 YGTYIIDGKLVMGI
-187 MVAGRVY
+187 MVAGHVY
-194 AMTQDEARA
+194 PMTQDEARA
-203 MTQAAVHSTVSDC
+203 LTQATVHSTVSDC

-231 SAFINLRSIADNA
+231 SAFSHLRSISDNA

-263 TAAYTPE
+263 TAAYNPE
-270 QTITTQVYNVSKNA
+270 QTITTQVYNAAKKT
-284 WENYNGS
+284 WEIYKGS
-291 ELTDGYKD
+291 GLTNGYKD

-317 KLLTNASTGAVT
+317 KLLTNASSGAVT

-353 ASNQAAFT
+353 ASNQATFT

-382 VTQHVFGQTVTIKA
+382 ITQHVFGQTVTIKA
-396 SYKNMQGKKLAFTA
+396 SYKDLQGKKLAFTA

-473 HKYSAS
+473 HKYSAN
-479 PEITN
+479 PEITD

-491 KGAEFGI
+491 KGAEFGV
-498 FKTMADAQAGKNA
+498 FKTNADAQAGQNA
-511 VATITTDANGNG
+511 VATIVTDADGNG
-523 SVGNLAY
+523 SVGNLPY

-539 ASPGYRINNNVYREK
+539 AAPGYRINKDIFREK
-554 VDSDIPVAF
+554 VDSDIPVSF
-563 NVPEEAGN
+563 NVPEEAGG

-578 QKKDSNGTV
+578 QKKDSNGTI
-587 LLEGCIFAIKYYDVQ
+587 LLEGCIFAIRYYDIQ
-602 MGTDPA
+602 MDTDPA
-608 ESGKSAIRT
+608 KAGKSAVRT

-623 ENGYADLN
+623 KEGKADYNIQYLQAG
-631 SSQYIQSNSD
+631 SSQ
-641 PLYYDKN
+641 LYYN
-648 NNPTIPLG
+648 SFGTPTIPIG
-656 TITVQEIQAPE
+656 TITIQEIQAPE
-667 GYILDDTIH
+667 GYVLDNTIH
-676 TFRITDN
+676 TFKITDN
-683 PDSIPHV
+683 PSGIPHV
-690 GVENDRTIS
+690 GVENDRVIS
-699 NSKMKQPFE
+699 NSRKSQPFE

-863 YDDNDY
+863 YDDEEY

-908 ESECPSGYYNKLQ
+908 ESECPNGYYSKLQ
-921 TKSYDITID
+921 NKSYDITID

-1111 RHDSMIIDTV
+1111 RHDSVIIDTV

>member
-12 LFTAVVLSV
+12 LITAVVLSV

-33 EEVTATNSDADAE
+33 EETATNTDAE
-46 ATTEE
+46 AETAEDE
-51 GLQEDGI
+51 GLQEGGI
-58 AVQDIGDTGETV
+58 AVQDLADQGETL
-70 YIHSRYWDGWV
+70 YIHSRYWDGWYLSS
-81 IADYVNVTATDYT
+81 YVDITATDYT
-94 PSLHGALVAK
+94 PSLHGALKAT

-121 SAQYDAAY
+121 SAKSDTAY

-153 GKKADPN
+153 GRRADPN
-160 ADGSGRNTQDGGT
+160 SGDARNTQDGGT

-187 MVAGRVY
+187 MVAGHVY
-194 AMTQDEARA
+194 PMTQDEARA
-203 MTQAAVHSTVSDC
+203 LTQAAVHSTVSDC

-231 SAFINLRSIADNA
+231 SAFSHLRSISDNA

-263 TAAYTPE
+263 TAAYNPE
-270 QTITTQVYNVSKNA
+270 QTITTQVYNAAKKT
-284 WENYNGS
+284 WEIYKGS

-317 KLLTNASTGAVT
+317 KLLTNASSGAVT

-353 ASNQAAFT
+353 ASNQATFT

-382 VTQHVFGQTVTIKA
+382 ITQHVFGQTVTITA
-396 SYKNMQGKKLAFTA
+396 SYKDMQGKKLAFTA
-410 KTGTGASHTKY
+410 KTGTGASHAKY

-436 IFKNTSYQDAC
+436 IFWSASYQDAC

-498 FKTMADAQAGKNA
+498 FKTMADAQAEKNT
-511 VATITTDANGNG
+511 VATITTDADGNG

-539 ASPGYRINNNVYREK
+539 ASPGYRVNNKVYIAA
-554 VDSDIPVAF
+554 VTSDTPVTF
-563 NVPEEAGN
+563 NVPEEAGG
-571 DPASVLV
+571 DPAEVLV

-602 MGTDPA
+602 MDTDPA
-608 ESGKSAIRT
+608 QAGKSAVRT

-623 ENGYADLN
+623 KRGYADLRN
-631 SSQYIQSNSD
+631 NQYIQSNSD
-641 PLYYDKN
+641 PLYYNESGK
-648 NNPTIPLG
+648 PTIPLG

-667 GYILDDTIH
+667 GYVLDDTIH
-676 TFRITDN
+676 TFRIADN
-683 PDSIPHV
+683 PEGIPHIN
-690 GVENDRTIS
+690 VENDRTIS
-699 NSKMKQPFE
+699 NSRMKQPFE

-715 KNNSTYPLANA
+715 KNNSTYLLAGA
-726 GFSACPVDSLTAV
+726 GFSACRADQLTCVPENYEA
-739 ADDYKAADGEIIVK
+739 KDGEIIVK
-753 DDTGISYIWD
+753 DDLGLFYIWNQD
-763 AKKAVTLTADGS
+763 RAVTLTADGN

-790 LEYGKYIVK
+790 LAYGKYIVR
-799 ETTVPH
+799 ETTVPK
-805 NFHPIKEFTVNI
+805 NFHPVDPFTVNI
-817 TQNSDEPVKM
+817 TENSDEPVKL
-827 GYFIDKSF
+827 GYFTDKSF
-835 KAYIRIIKKDDKTD
+835 KAYLKLIKKDDATG
-849 KKILSDA
+849 KKILSDS

-908 ESECPSGYYNKLQ
+908 ESECPNGYYNKLQ

-956 NTSLQGT
+956 NTSLHGT
-963 IRITKNGE
+963 IKITKNGE
-971 KRVYN
+971 KRIYN
-976 ETTKEFDTSKIKLAD
+976 ETKKEFETSTVKLAGI
-991 VTFKVYADEDI
+991 TFKIYADEDI
-1002 LAPDGSGD
+1002 LAQDGSGD
-1010 TLYLKDALVDTIVT
+1010 TVYLKDTLVDTIVT
-1024 DQDGNAVTK
+1024 DADGNATTK
-1033 ELPLGKY
+1033 ELPLGEY
-1040 RIEEKTPAEYE
+1040 RLEEETPAEYE

-1097 TAKDAVS
+1097 TAKDAIS

-1111 RHDSMIIDTV
+1111 RHDSVIIDTV

>member
-1 MLSKRKKRIAA
+1 MLLSKRKKRIAA
-12 LFTAVVLSV
+12 LLTAVVLSV

-26 LPDNIRA
+26 LPENIRA

-58 AVQDIGDTGETV
+58 AVQDIGDAGETV
-70 YIHSRYWDGWV
+70 YIHSRYWDGWA

-160 ADGSGRNTQDGGT
+160 ADGSGRNSQDGGT

-270 QTITTQVYNVSKNA
+270 QTIITQVYNVSKNA
-284 WENYNGS
+284 WENYTGS

-353 ASNQAAFT
+353 ASNQAAFI

-396 SYKNMQGKKLAFTA
+396 KYKDMQGKKLAFTA

-436 IFKNTSYQDAC
+436 IFYSGSYQDAC

-460 VTATAQGTGSIKI
+460 VTATAQGVGSIKI

-511 VATITTDANGNG
+511 VATIVTDQDGNG
-523 SVGNLAY
+523 SIGNLAY

-539 ASPGYRINNNVYREK
+539 ASPGYRINNDVYREK

-563 NVPEEAGN
+563 DVPEEAGN

-578 QKKDSNGTV
+578 QKKDSNGTIF
-587 LLEGCIFAIKYYDVQ
+587 LEGCIFAIKYYDVQ
-602 MGTDPA
+602 MDTDPA
-608 ESGKSAIRT
+608 QAGKSAVRT
-617 WYIKTD
+617 WYIKTND
-623 ENGYADLN
+623 LGKADIGD
-631 SSQYIQSNSD
+631 SKCIQKNSD
-641 PLYYDKN
+641 PLYYDN
-648 NNPTIPLG
+648 YGVAIIPLG

-667 GYILDDTIH
+667 GYVLDDTIH

-683 PDSIPHV
+683 PDGIPHIN
-690 GVENDRTIS
+690 VENERTIS
-699 NSKMKQPFE
+699 NSQMKQPFE

-715 KNNSTYPLANA
+715 KNNSTYPLAGA
-726 GFSACPVDSLTAV
+726 GFSACRADQLTCV
-739 ADDYKAADGEIIVK
+739 PEDYKAAEGEIIVK
-753 DDTGISYIWD
+753 DDLGLYYIWNQD
-763 AKKAVTLTADGS
+763 RAVTLTADGS

-790 LEYGKYIVK
+790 LAYGKYIVR
-799 ETTVPH
+799 ETTVPK
-805 NFHPIKEFTVNI
+805 NFHPVDPFTVNI
-817 TQNSDEPVKM
+817 TENSNEPVKL
-827 GYFIDKSF
+827 GYFTDKSF
-835 KAYIRIIKKDDKTD
+835 KAYLKLIKKDDATG
-849 KKILSDA
+849 KKILSNS

-908 ESECPSGYYNKLQ
+908 ESECPNGYYNRLQ
-921 TKSYDITID
+921 NKSYDITID
-930 ADAVYKIYETP
+930 ADAIYKIYETP

-956 NTSLQGT
+956 NTSLHGT
-963 IRITKNGE
+963 IKITKNGE
-971 KRVYN
+971 KRIYN
-976 ETTKEFDTSKIKLAD
+976 ETKKEFETSTVKLAGI
-991 VTFKVYADEDI
+991 TFKVYADEDI
-1002 LAPDGSGD
+1002 LAQDGSGD
-1010 TLYLKDALVDTIVT
+1010 TVYLKDTLVDTIVT
-1024 DQDGNAVTK
+1024 DQDGNAATT

-1040 RIEEKTPAEYE
+1040 RLEEETPVEY
-1051 VLKPV
+1051 V
-1056 KVILSSEGDKTVST
+1056 KADPIKVTLAADGQRTKLLNDDGTVTEGIL
-1070 DEDGNIIESIKYEV
+1070 YEL
-1084 TINNK
+1084 TIDNK
-1089 LITPDIHT
+1089 LKVPEIHT
-1097 TAKDAVS
+1097 TATDKNGKKVLKADGTVELVDKVYYGNLVPGEYELSGYPVYSNSGDKLTKDGKAV
-1104 LTHNGRR
+1104 GAG
-1111 RHDSMIIDTV
+1111 M
-1121 DMNKLIIGSKYRLEG
+1121 K
-1136 VIMSYETKNPFLTEN
+1136 
-1151 GSKVI
+1151 
-1156 AAREFTAD
+1156 FTAKS
-1164 ETNMAIDVTYPSIDT
+1164 ETGSVDVPYTIDATKLAGRSI
-1179 LELLGKSL
+1179 
-1187 VCFERLYQITEDGEI
+1187 VFFEFLYKDGELI
-1202 LVAIHENIE
+1202 AVHADIK
-1211 DKGQTVTYDSFVGY
+1211 DQGQTIIFQPNV
-1225 IDMRVNLLTG
+1225 
-1235 GGGQKATT
+1235 
-1243 KPKTGDPT
+1243 PKTGDPMKPIIPIT
-1251 RISLI
+1251 
-1256 LGAALL
+1256 LGAFAAAGIVVMIVL
-1262 SGCLI
+1262 
-1267 FSLIYRKKKEDKR
+1267 KKKYK
-1280 HED
+1280 

>member
-12 LFTAVVLSV
+12 LLTAVVLSV

-94 PSLHGALVAK
+94 PTLHGALVAK

-121 SAQYDAAY
+121 SAKSDTAY

-587 LLEGCIFAIKYYDVQ
+587 LLEGCIFVIKYYDIQ
-602 MGTDPA
+602 MDTDPA
-608 ESGKSAIRT
+608 QAGKSAVRT
-617 WYIKTD
+617 WYIKTND
-623 ENGYADLN
+623 LGKADIGD
-631 SSQYIQSNSD
+631 SKCIQKNSD
-641 PLYYDKN
+641 PLYYDN
-648 NNPTIPLG
+648 YGVAIIPLG

-667 GYILDDTIH
+667 GYVLDDTIH
-676 TFRITDN
+676 TFKITDN
-683 PDSIPHV
+683 PSGIPHV
-690 GVENDRTIS
+690 DVENARTIPNTKKS
-699 NSKMKQPFE
+699 QPFE

-726 GFSACPVDSLTAV
+726 GFSACPVNSLTLV

-753 DDTGISYIWD
+753 DDTGKAYIWD
-763 AKKAVTLTADGS
+763 AKKAVMLTADGS

-790 LEYGKYIVK
+790 LAYGKYIVR
-799 ETTVPH
+799 ETTVPK
-805 NFHPIKEFTVNI
+805 NFHPVEAFTVNI
-817 TQNSDEPVKM
+817 TENSDEPVKL
-827 GYFIDKSF
+827 GYFTDKSF
-835 KAYIRIIKKDDKTD
+835 KAYLKLIKKDDATG
-849 KKILSDA
+849 KKILSDS

-869 VSFDVTAE
+869 VTFD
-877 DGSTTK
+877 G

-908 ESECPSGYYNKLQ
+908 ESECPNGYYNKLQ

-963 IRITKNGE
+963 IKINKNGE
-971 KRVYN
+971 KRIYN
-976 ETTKEFDTSKIKLAD
+976 ETTKEFETSKVKLAGI
-991 VTFKVYADEDI
+991 TFKVYADEDI
-1002 LAPDGSGD
+1002 LAQDGSGD

-1024 DQDGNAVTK
+1024 DQDGNAATK

-1040 RIEEKTPAEYE
+1040 RIEEETPAEY
-1051 VLKPV
+1051 V
-1056 KVILSSEGDKTVST
+1056 KADPIKVTLAADGQRTKLLNDDGTVTEGILYELTV
-1070 DEDGNIIESIKYEV
+1070 D
-1084 TINNK
+1084 NK
-1089 LITPDIHT
+1089 LKVPEIHT
-1097 TAKDAVS
+1097 TATDKNGQKVLKADGTVELIDKIYYGNLVPGEYELSGYPVYSNSGDKLTKDGKAV
-1104 LTHNGRR
+1104 GAG
-1111 RHDSMIIDTV
+1111 M
-1121 DMNKLIIGSKYRLEG
+1121 K
-1136 VIMSYETKNPFLTEN
+1136 
-1151 GSKVI
+1151 
-1156 AAREFTAD
+1156 FTATS
-1164 ETNMAIDVTYPSIDT
+1164 ETGSVDVPYTIDATKLAGRSI
-1179 LELLGKSL
+1179 
-1187 VCFERLYQITEDGEI
+1187 VFFEFLYKDGELI
-1202 LVAIHENIE
+1202 AFHADIK
-1211 DKGQTVTYDSFVGY
+1211 DQGQTIIFQPNV
-1225 IDMRVNLLTG
+1225 
-1235 GGGQKATT
+1235 
-1243 KPKTGDPT
+1243 PKTGDPVKP
-1251 RISLI
+1251 IIPIALGIIAVAGIVVMII
-1256 LGAALL
+1256 L
-1262 SGCLI
+1262 
-1267 FSLIYRKKKEDKR
+1267 KKKHK
-1280 HED
+1280 

>member
-12 LFTAVVLSV
+12 LLTAVVLSV

-94 PSLHGALVAK
+94 PTLHGALVAK

-121 SAQYDAAY
+121 SAKSDTAY

-160 ADGSGRNTQDGGT
+160 ADGSGRNSQDGGT

-270 QTITTQVYNVSKNA
+270 QTIITQVYNVSKNA
-284 WENYNGS
+284 WENYTGS

-353 ASNQAAFT
+353 ASNQAAFI

-396 SYKNMQGKKLAFTA
+396 KYKDMQGKKLAFTA

-436 IFKNTSYQDAC
+436 IFYSGSYQDAC

-460 VTATAQGTGSIKI
+460 VTATAQGVGSIKI

-511 VATITTDANGNG
+511 VATIVTDQDGNG
-523 SVGNLAY
+523 SIGNLAY

-539 ASPGYRINNNVYREK
+539 ASPGYRINNDVYREK

-563 NVPEEAGN
+563 DVPEEAGN

-578 QKKDSNGTV
+578 QKKDSNGTIF
-587 LLEGCIFAIKYYDVQ
+587 LEGCIFAIKYYDVQ
-602 MGTDPA
+602 MDTDPA
-608 ESGKSAIRT
+608 QAGKSAVRT
-617 WYIKTD
+617 WYIKTND
-623 ENGYADLN
+623 LGKADIGD
-631 SSQYIQSNSD
+631 SKCIQKNSD
-641 PLYYDKN
+641 PLYYDN
-648 NNPTIPLG
+648 YGVAIIPLG

-667 GYILDDTIH
+667 GYVLDDTIH

-683 PDSIPHV
+683 PDGIPHIN
-690 GVENDRTIS
+690 VENERTIS
-699 NSKMKQPFE
+699 NSQMKQPFE

-726 GFSACPVDSLTAV
+726 GFSACPVNSLTLV

-753 DDTGISYIWD
+753 DDTGKAYIWD
-763 AKKAVTLTADGS
+763 AKKAVMLTADGS

-790 LEYGKYIVK
+790 LAYGKYIVR
-799 ETTVPH
+799 ETTVPK
-805 NFHPIKEFTVNI
+805 NFHPVEAFTVNI
-817 TQNSDEPVKM
+817 TENSDEPVKL
-827 GYFIDKSF
+827 GYFTDKSF
-835 KAYIRIIKKDDKTD
+835 KAYLKLIKKDDATG
-849 KKILSDA
+849 KKILSDS

-869 VSFDVTAE
+869 VTFD
-877 DGSTTK
+877 G

-908 ESECPSGYYNKLQ
+908 ESECPNGYYNKLQ

-963 IRITKNGE
+963 IKINKNGE
-971 KRVYN
+971 KRIYN
-976 ETTKEFDTSKIKLAD
+976 ETTKEFETSKVKLAGI
-991 VTFKVYADEDI
+991 TFKVYADEDI
-1002 LAPDGSGD
+1002 LAQDGSGD

-1024 DQDGNAVTK
+1024 DQDGNAATK

-1040 RIEEKTPAEYE
+1040 RIEEETPAEY
-1051 VLKPV
+1051 V
-1056 KVILSSEGDKTVST
+1056 KADPIKVTLAADGQRTKLLNDDGTVTEGILYELTV
-1070 DEDGNIIESIKYEV
+1070 D
-1084 TINNK
+1084 NK
-1089 LITPDIHT
+1089 LKVPEIHT
-1097 TAKDAVS
+1097 TATDKNGQKVLKADGTVELIDKIYYGNLVPGEYELSGYPVYSNSGDKLTKDGKAV
-1104 LTHNGRR
+1104 GAG
-1111 RHDSMIIDTV
+1111 M
-1121 DMNKLIIGSKYRLEG
+1121 K
-1136 VIMSYETKNPFLTEN
+1136 
-1151 GSKVI
+1151 
-1156 AAREFTAD
+1156 FTATS
-1164 ETNMAIDVTYPSIDT
+1164 ETGSVDVPYTIDATKLAGRSI
-1179 LELLGKSL
+1179 
-1187 VCFERLYQITEDGEI
+1187 VFFEFLYKDGELI
-1202 LVAIHENIE
+1202 AFHADIK
-1211 DKGQTVTYDSFVGY
+1211 DQGQTIIFQPNV
-1225 IDMRVNLLTG
+1225 
-1235 GGGQKATT
+1235 
-1243 KPKTGDPT
+1243 PKTGDPVKP
-1251 RISLI
+1251 IIPIALGIIAVAGIVVMII
-1256 LGAALL
+1256 L
-1262 SGCLI
+1262 
-1267 FSLIYRKKKEDKR
+1267 KKKHK
-1280 HED
+1280 

>member
-12 LFTAVVLSV
+12 LITAVVLSV

-26 LPDNIRA
+26 LPENIRA

-46 ATTEE
+46 TAEDE
-51 GLQEDGI
+51 GLQEGGI
-58 AVQDIGDTGETV
+58 AVQDLADQGETL
-70 YIHSRYWDGWV
+70 YIHSRYWDGWYLSS
-81 IADYVNVTATDYT
+81 YVDITATDYT
-94 PSLHGALVAK
+94 PSLHGALKAT

-121 SAQYDAAY
+121 SAKSDTAY

-153 GKKADPN
+153 GRRADPN
-160 ADGSGRNTQDGGT
+160 SGDGRNTQDGGT

-187 MVAGRVY
+187 MVAGHVY
-194 AMTQDEARA
+194 PMTQDEARA
-203 MTQAAVHSTVSDC
+203 LTQAAVHSTVSDC

-231 SAFINLRSIADNA
+231 SAFSHLRSISDNA

-263 TAAYTPE
+263 TAAYNPE
-270 QTITTQVYNVSKNA
+270 QTITTQVYNAAKKT
-284 WENYNGS
+284 WEIYKGS

-317 KLLTNASTGAVT
+317 KLLTNASSGAVT

-353 ASNQAAFT
+353 ASNQATFT

-382 VTQHVFGQTVTIKA
+382 ITQHVFGQTVTITA
-396 SYKNMQGKKLAFTA
+396 SYKDMQGKKLALTA

-460 VTATAQGTGSIKI
+460 VTATAQGVGSIKI

-498 FKTMADAQAGKNA
+498 FKTMADVQAGKNA

-563 NVPEEAGN
+563 DVPEEAGN

-578 QKKDSNGTV
+578 QKKDSNGTIF
-587 LLEGCIFAIKYYDVQ
+587 LEGCIFAIKYYDVQ
-602 MGTDPA
+602 MDTDPA
-608 ESGKSAIRT
+608 QAGKSAVRA
-617 WYIKTD
+617 WYIKTND
-623 ENGYADLN
+623 LGKADIGD
-631 SSQYIQSNSD
+631 SKCIQKNSD
-641 PLYYDKN
+641 PLYYDN
-648 NNPTIPLG
+648 YGVAIIPLG

-667 GYILDDTIH
+667 GYVLDDTIH

-683 PDSIPHV
+683 PDGIPHIN
-690 GVENDRTIS
+690 VENDRTIS
-699 NSKMKQPFE
+699 NLRMKQPFE
-708 LIKLAEG
+708 LVKLAEG
-715 KNNSTYPLANA
+715 RKDTTYPLAEA
-726 GFSACPVDSLTAV
+726 GFMACRTDALTEV
-739 ADDYKAADGEIIVK
+739 AEDYEAGEDEEIVTDDAGKY
-753 DDTGISYIWD
+753 YIWD
-763 AKKAVTLTADGS
+763 ASKAIALTSDNK
-775 TELFTDENGYAKSVP
+775 TEMFTDEDGYAKSIP

-817 TQNSDEPVKM
+817 SQNSDEPVKM
-827 GYFIDKSF
+827 GYFTDKSF

-908 ESECPSGYYNKLQ
+908 ESECPNGYYNKLQ

-963 IRITKNGE
+963 IKINKNGE
-971 KRVYN
+971 KRIYN
-976 ETTKEFDTSKIKLAD
+976 ETTKEFETSKVKLAGI
-991 VTFKVYADEDI
+991 TFKVYANEDI

-1040 RIEEKTPAEYE
+1040 RIEEETPAEY
-1051 VLKPV
+1051 V
-1056 KVILSSEGDKTVST
+1056 KADPIKVTLAADGQRTKLLNDDGTVTEGILYELTV
-1070 DEDGNIIESIKYEV
+1070 D
-1084 TINNK
+1084 NK
-1089 LITPDIHT
+1089 LKVPEIHT
-1097 TAKDAVS
+1097 TATDKNGKKVLKADGTVELIDKVYYGNLVPGEYELSGYPVYSNSGDKLTKDGKAV
-1104 LTHNGRR
+1104 GAG
-1111 RHDSMIIDTV
+1111 M
-1121 DMNKLIIGSKYRLEG
+1121 K
-1136 VIMSYETKNPFLTEN
+1136 
-1151 GSKVI
+1151 
-1156 AAREFTAD
+1156 FTATS
-1164 ETNMAIDVTYPSIDT
+1164 ETGSVDVPYTIDATKLAGRSI
-1179 LELLGKSL
+1179 
-1187 VCFERLYQITEDGEI
+1187 VFFEFLYRDGELI
-1202 LVAIHENIE
+1202 AVHADIK
-1211 DKGQTVTYDSFVGY
+1211 DQGQTIIFQPNV
-1225 IDMRVNLLTG
+1225 
-1235 GGGQKATT
+1235 
-1243 KPKTGDPT
+1243 PKTGDPVKP
-1251 RISLI
+1251 II
-1256 LGAALL
+1256 PIALGIIAAAGIVVMIVL
-1262 SGCLI
+1262 
-1267 FSLIYRKKKEDKR
+1267 KKKYK
-1280 HED
+1280 

>member
-1 MLSKRKKRIAA
+1 MLLKSKKRIAA
-12 LFTAVVLSV
+12 LFTAAVMIL
-21 TAAFS
+21 TTAFS
-26 LPDNIRA
+26 TPFNVRA
-33 EEVTATNSDADAE
+33 EETATNTDAE
-46 ATTEE
+46 ADTAEDE
-51 GLQEDGI
+51 GLQEGGI
-58 AVQDIGDTGETV
+58 VVQDLADQGETL
-70 YIHSRYWDGWV
+70 YIHSRYWDGWYLSS
-81 IADYVNVTATDYT
+81 YVDITATDYT
-94 PSLHGALVAK
+94 PSLHGALKAT

-121 SAQYDAAY
+121 SAKSDTAY

-153 GKKADPN
+153 GRRADPN
-160 ADGSGRNTQDGGT
+160 SGDGRNTQDGGT
-173 YGTYIIDGKPVMGI
+173 YGTYIIDGKLVMGI
-187 MVAGRVY
+187 MVAGHVY
-194 AMTQDEARA
+194 PMTQDEARA
-203 MTQAAVHSTVSDC
+203 LTQATVHSTVSDC

-231 SAFINLRSIADNA
+231 SAFSHLRSISDNA

-263 TAAYTPE
+263 TAAYNPE
-270 QTITTQVYNVSKNA
+270 QTITTQVYNAAKKT
-284 WENYNGS
+284 WEIYKGS
-291 ELTDGYKD
+291 GLTNGYKD

-317 KLLTNASTGAVT
+317 KLLTNASSGAVT

-353 ASNQAAFT
+353 ASNQATFT

-382 VTQHVFGQTVTIKA
+382 ITQHVFGQTVTIKA
-396 SYKNMQGKKLAFTA
+396 SYKDLQGKKLAFTA

-473 HKYSAS
+473 HKYSAN
-479 PEITN
+479 PEITD

-491 KGAEFGI
+491 KGAEFGV
-498 FKTMADAQAGKNA
+498 FKTNADAQAGQNA
-511 VATITTDANGNG
+511 VATIVTDADGNG
-523 SVGNLAY
+523 SVGNLPY

-539 ASPGYRINNNVYREK
+539 AAPGYRINKDIFREK
-554 VDSDIPVAF
+554 VDSDIPVSF
-563 NVPEEAGN
+563 NVPEEAGG

-578 QKKDSNGTV
+578 QKKDSNGTI
-587 LLEGCIFAIKYYDVQ
+587 LLEGCIFAIRYYDIQ
-602 MGTDPA
+602 MDTDPA
-608 ESGKSAIRT
+608 KAGKSAVRT

-623 ENGYADLN
+623 KEGKADYNIQYLQAG
-631 SSQYIQSNSD
+631 SSQ
-641 PLYYDKN
+641 LYYN
-648 NNPTIPLG
+648 SFGTPTIPIG
-656 TITVQEIQAPE
+656 TITIQEIQAPE
-667 GYILDDTIH
+667 GYVLDNTIH
-676 TFRITDN
+676 TFKITDN
-683 PDSIPHV
+683 PSGIPHV
-690 GVENDRTIS
+690 GVENDRVIS
-699 NSKMKQPFE
+699 NSRKSQPFE

-753 DDTGISYIWD
+753 GDTGISYIWD

-863 YDDNDY
+863 YDDEEY

-908 ESECPSGYYNKLQ
+908 ESECPNGYYSKLQ
-921 TKSYDITID
+921 NKSYDITID

-1056 KVILSSEGDKTVST
+1056 KVILSSEGDKSVST

-1111 RHDSMIIDTV
+1111 RHDSVIIDTV

>member
-12 LFTAVVLSV
+12 LLTAVVLSV

-94 PSLHGALVAK
+94 PTLHGALVAK

-121 SAQYDAAY
+121 SAKSDTAY

-587 LLEGCIFAIKYYDVQ
+587 LLEGCIFAIKYYDIQ
-602 MGTDPA
+602 MDTDPA
-608 ESGKSAIRT
+608 QAGKSAVRT
-617 WYIKTD
+617 WYIKTND
-623 ENGYADLN
+623 LGKADIGD
-631 SSQYIQSNSD
+631 SKCIQKNSD
-641 PLYYDKN
+641 PLYYDN
-648 NNPTIPLG
+648 YGVAIIPLG

-667 GYILDDTIH
+667 GYVLDDTIH
-676 TFRITDN
+676 TFKITDN
-683 PDSIPHV
+683 PSGIPHV
-690 GVENDRTIS
+690 GVENDRVIS
-699 NSKMKQPFE
+699 NSRKSQPFE

-715 KNNSTYPLANA
+715 KNNSTYPLAGA
-726 GFSACPVDSLTAV
+726 GFSACRADQLTCV
-739 ADDYKAADGEIIVK
+739 PEDYKAAEGEIIVK
-753 DDTGISYIWD
+753 DDLGLYYIWNQD
-763 AKKAVTLTADGS
+763 RAVTLTADGS

-790 LEYGKYIVK
+790 LAYGKYIVR
-799 ETTVPH
+799 ETTVPK
-805 NFHPIKEFTVNI
+805 NFHPVETFTVNI
-817 TQNSDEPVKM
+817 TENSDEPVKL
-827 GYFIDKSF
+827 GYFTDRSF
-835 KAYIRIIKKDDKTD
+835 KAYLKLIKKDDATG
-849 KKILSDA
+849 KKILSDS

-869 VSFDVTAE
+869 VSFD
-877 DGSTTK
+877 G

-908 ESECPSGYYNKLQ
+908 ESECPNGYYNKLQ

-963 IRITKNGE
+963 IKINKNGE
-971 KRVYN
+971 KRIYN
-976 ETTKEFDTSKIKLAD
+976 ETTKEFETSKVKLAGI
-991 VTFKVYADEDI
+991 TFKVYADEDI

-1040 RIEEKTPAEYE
+1040 RIEEETPAEY
-1051 VLKPV
+1051 V
-1056 KVILSSEGDKTVST
+1056 KADPIKVTLAADGQRTKLLNDDGTVTEGILYELTV
-1070 DEDGNIIESIKYEV
+1070 D
-1084 TINNK
+1084 NK
-1089 LITPDIHT
+1089 LKVPEIHT
-1097 TAKDAVS
+1097 TATDKNGKKVLKADGTVELIDKVYYGNLVPGEYELSGYPVYSNSGDKLTKDGKAV
-1104 LTHNGRR
+1104 GAG
-1111 RHDSMIIDTV
+1111 M
-1121 DMNKLIIGSKYRLEG
+1121 K
-1136 VIMSYETKNPFLTEN
+1136 
-1151 GSKVI
+1151 
-1156 AAREFTAD
+1156 FTATS
-1164 ETNMAIDVTYPSIDT
+1164 ETGSVDVPYTIDATKLAGRSI
-1179 LELLGKSL
+1179 
-1187 VCFERLYQITEDGEI
+1187 VFFEFLYRDGELI
-1202 LVAIHENIE
+1202 AFHADIK
-1211 DKGQTVTYDSFVGY
+1211 DQGQTIIFQPNV
-1225 IDMRVNLLTG
+1225 
-1235 GGGQKATT
+1235 
-1243 KPKTGDPT
+1243 PKTGDPAKP
-1251 RISLI
+1251 II
-1256 LGAALL
+1256 PIALGALAAAGIVIMIIL
-1262 SGCLI
+1262 
-1267 FSLIYRKKKEDKR
+1267 RKKHK
-1280 HED
+1280 

>member
-1 MLSKRKKRIAA
+1 MLLKSKKRIAA
-12 LFTAVVLSV
+12 LFTAAVMIL
-21 TAAFS
+21 TTAFS
-26 LPDNIRA
+26 TPFNVRA
-33 EEVTATNSDADAE
+33 EETATNTDAE
-46 ATTEE
+46 ADTAEDE
-51 GLQEDGI
+51 GLQEGGI
-58 AVQDIGDTGETV
+58 VVQDLADQGETL
-70 YIHSRYWDGWV
+70 YIHSRYWDGWYLSS
-81 IADYVNVTATDYT
+81 YVDITATDYT
-94 PSLHGALVAK
+94 PSLHGALKAT

-121 SAQYDAAY
+121 SAKSDTAY

-153 GKKADPN
+153 GRRADPN
-160 ADGSGRNTQDGGT
+160 SGDGRNTQDGGT
-173 YGTYIIDGKPVMGI
+173 YGTYIIDGKLVMGI
-187 MVAGRVY
+187 MVAGHVY
-194 AMTQDEARA
+194 PMTQDEARA
-203 MTQAAVHSTVSDC
+203 LTQATVHSTVSDC

-231 SAFINLRSIADNA
+231 SAFSHLRSISDNA

-252 DFKVVG
+252 DFKDVG

-263 TAAYTPE
+263 TAAYNPE
-270 QTITTQVYNVSKNA
+270 QTITTQVYNAAKKT
-284 WENYNGS
+284 WEIYKGS
-291 ELTDGYKD
+291 GLTNGYKD

-317 KLLTNASTGAVT
+317 KLLTNASSGAVT

-353 ASNQAAFT
+353 ASNQATFT

-473 HKYSAS
+473 HKYSAN
-479 PEITN
+479 PEITD

-491 KGAEFGI
+491 KGAEFGV
-498 FKTMADAQAGKNA
+498 FKTNADAQAGQNA
-511 VATITTDANGNG
+511 VATIVTDADGNG
-523 SVGNLAY
+523 SVGNLPY

-539 ASPGYRINNNVYREK
+539 AAPGYRINKDIFREK
-554 VDSDIPVAF
+554 VDSDIPVSF
-563 NVPEEAGN
+563 NVPEEAGG

-578 QKKDSNGTV
+578 QKKDSNGTI
-587 LLEGCIFAIKYYDVQ
+587 LLEGCIFAIRYYDIR
-602 MGTDPA
+602 MDTDPA
-608 ESGKSAIRT
+608 KAGKSAVRT

-623 ENGYADLN
+623 KEGKADYNIQYLQAG
-631 SSQYIQSNSD
+631 SSQ
-641 PLYYDKN
+641 LYYN
-648 NNPTIPLG
+648 SFGTPTIPIG
-656 TITVQEIQAPE
+656 TITIQEIQAPE
-667 GYILDDTIH
+667 GYVLDNTIH
-676 TFRITDN
+676 TFKITDN
-683 PDSIPHV
+683 PSGIPHV
-690 GVENDRTIS
+690 GVENDRVIS
-699 NSKMKQPFE
+699 NSRKSQPFE

-790 LEYGKYIVK
+790 LKYGKYIVK

-863 YDDNDY
+863 YDDEEY

-908 ESECPSGYYNKLQ
+908 ESECPNGYYSKLQ
-921 TKSYDITID
+921 NKSYDITID

-1111 RHDSMIIDTV
+1111 RHDSVIIDTV

-1235 GGGQKATT
+1235 GGGQEATT

>member
-12 LFTAVVLSV
+12 LLTAVVLSV

-94 PSLHGALVAK
+94 PTLHGALVAK

-121 SAQYDAAY
+121 SAKSDTAY

-587 LLEGCIFAIKYYDVQ
+587 LLEGCIFAIKYYDIQ
-602 MGTDPA
+602 MDTDPA
-608 ESGKSAIRT
+608 QAGKSAVRT
-617 WYIKTD
+617 WYIKTND
-623 ENGYADLN
+623 LGKADIGD
-631 SSQYIQSNSD
+631 SKCIQKNSD
-641 PLYYDKN
+641 PLYYDN
-648 NNPTIPLG
+648 YGVAIIPLG

-667 GYILDDTIH
+667 GYVLDDTIH
-676 TFRITDN
+676 TFKITDN
-683 PDSIPHV
+683 PSGIPHV
-690 GVENDRTIS
+690 DVENARTIPNTKKS
-699 NSKMKQPFE
+699 QPFE

-726 GFSACPVDSLTAV
+726 GFSACPVNSLTLV

-753 DDTGISYIWD
+753 DDTGKAYIWD
-763 AKKAVTLTADGS
+763 AKKAVMLTADGS

-790 LEYGKYIVK
+790 LAYGKYIVR
-799 ETTVPH
+799 ETTVPK
-805 NFHPIKEFTVNI
+805 NFHPVEAFTVNI
-817 TQNSDEPVKM
+817 TENSDEPVKL
-827 GYFIDKSF
+827 GYFTDKSF
-835 KAYIRIIKKDDKTD
+835 KAYLKLIKKDDATG
-849 KKILSDA
+849 KKILSDS

-869 VSFDVTAE
+869 VTFD
-877 DGSTTK
+877 G

-908 ESECPSGYYNKLQ
+908 ESECPNGYYNKLQ

-963 IRITKNGE
+963 IKINKNGE
-971 KRVYN
+971 KRIYN
-976 ETTKEFDTSKIKLAD
+976 ETTKEFETSKVKLAGI
-991 VTFKVYADEDI
+991 TFKVYADEDI
-1002 LAPDGSGD
+1002 LAQDGSGD

-1024 DQDGNAVTK
+1024 DQDGNAATK

-1040 RIEEKTPAEYE
+1040 RIEEETPAEY
-1051 VLKPV
+1051 V
-1056 KVILSSEGDKTVST
+1056 KADPIKVTLAADGQRTKLLNDDGTVTEGILYELTV
-1070 DEDGNIIESIKYEV
+1070 D
-1084 TINNK
+1084 NK
-1089 LITPDIHT
+1089 LKVPEIHT
-1097 TAKDAVS
+1097 TATDKNGKKVLKADGTVELIDKVYYGNLVPGEYELSGYPVYSNSGDKLTKDGKAV
-1104 LTHNGRR
+1104 GAG
-1111 RHDSMIIDTV
+1111 M
-1121 DMNKLIIGSKYRLEG
+1121 K
-1136 VIMSYETKNPFLTEN
+1136 
-1151 GSKVI
+1151 
-1156 AAREFTAD
+1156 FTATS
-1164 ETNMAIDVTYPSIDT
+1164 ETGSVDVPYTIDATKLAGRSI
-1179 LELLGKSL
+1179 
-1187 VCFERLYQITEDGEI
+1187 VFFEFLYRDGELI
-1202 LVAIHENIE
+1202 AVHADIK
-1211 DKGQTVTYDSFVGY
+1211 DQGQTIIFQPNV
-1225 IDMRVNLLTG
+1225 
-1235 GGGQKATT
+1235 
-1243 KPKTGDPT
+1243 PKTGDPVKP
-1251 RISLI
+1251 IIPIALGIIAVAGIVVMII
-1256 LGAALL
+1256 L
-1262 SGCLI
+1262 
-1267 FSLIYRKKKEDKR
+1267 KKKHK
-1280 HED
+1280 

>member
-12 LFTAVVLSV
+12 LLTAVVLSV

-94 PSLHGALVAK
+94 PTLHGALVAK

-121 SAQYDAAY
+121 SAKSDTAY

-153 GKKADPN
+153 GRRADPN
-160 ADGSGRNTQDGGT
+160 SGDGRNTQDGGT

-187 MVAGRVY
+187 MVAGHVY
-194 AMTQDEARA
+194 PMTQDEARA
-203 MTQAAVHSTVSDC
+203 LTQAAVHSTVSDC

-231 SAFINLRSIADNA
+231 SAFSHLRSISDNA

-270 QTITTQVYNVSKNA
+270 QTITTQVYNVSKKT

-291 ELTDGYKD
+291 ELTESYKD
-299 ASGNVTF
+299 SSGDATF

-312 TGMCN
+312 SGLCN
-317 KLLTNASTGAVT
+317 KLLTNATAGSVT
-329 VKHSGTKLNVN
+329 VKHSGSKMTVN
-340 GTNYYDYLTISAD
+340 NANNYYDYLTISAD

-361 ADYGALTSTTR
+361 ADYGALTSTTQ
-372 TIKDTFTNTD
+372 TVKDTFTNTD
-382 VTQHVFGQTVTIKA
+382 ITQYVFGQTVTIKA
-396 SYKNMQGKKLAFTA
+396 KYKDMQGKKLAFTA

-460 VTATAQGTGSIKI
+460 VTATAQGIGSIKI

-479 PEITN
+479 PEITD
-484 GNSCYSL
+484 GNACYSL

-498 FKTMADAQAGKNA
+498 FKTMADAQAEKNA
-511 VATITTDANGNG
+511 VATIVTDQDGNG

-539 ASPGYRINNNVYREK
+539 ASSGYRVNNKVYIAA
-554 VDSDIPVAF
+554 VTSDTPVTF
-563 NVPEEAGN
+563 DVPEEAGN

-623 ENGYADLN
+623 ENGYAKLN
-631 SSQYIQSNSD
+631 SGYLQTGSSQM
-641 PLYYDKN
+641 YYNDFGA
-648 NNPTIPLG
+648 PTIPVG
-656 TITVQEIQAPE
+656 TITIQEIQAPE
-667 GYILDDTIH
+667 GYVLDDTIH
-676 TFRITDN
+676 TFKITDN
-683 PDSIPHV
+683 PEGIPHIN
-690 GVENDRTIS
+690 VENDRTIS
-699 NSKMKQPFE
+699 NSRKSQPFE

-726 GFSACPVDSLTAV
+726 GFSACPVNSLTLV

-753 DDTGISYIWD
+753 DDTGKAYIWD
-763 AKKAVTLTADGS
+763 AKKAVMLTADGS

-790 LEYGKYIVK
+790 LAYGKYIVR
-799 ETTVPH
+799 ETTVPK
-805 NFHPIKEFTVNI
+805 NFHPVEAFTVNI
-817 TQNSDEPVKM
+817 TENSDEPVKL

-835 KAYIRIIKKDDKTD
+835 KAYLKLIKKDDATG
-849 KKILSDA
+849 KKILSDS

-869 VSFDVTAE
+869 VTFD
-877 DGSTTK
+877 G

-908 ESECPSGYYNKLQ
+908 ESECPNGYYNKLQ

-963 IRITKNGE
+963 IKINKNGE
-971 KRVYN
+971 KRIYN
-976 ETTKEFDTSKIKLAD
+976 ETTKEFETSKVKLAGI
-991 VTFKVYADEDI
+991 TFKVYADEDI
-1002 LAPDGSGD
+1002 LAQDGSGD

-1024 DQDGNAVTK
+1024 DQDGNAATK

-1040 RIEEKTPAEYE
+1040 RIEEETPAEY
-1051 VLKPV
+1051 V
-1056 KVILSSEGDKTVST
+1056 KADPIKVTLAADGQRTKLLNDDGTVTEGILYELTV
-1070 DEDGNIIESIKYEV
+1070 D
-1084 TINNK
+1084 NK
-1089 LITPDIHT
+1089 LKVPEIHT
-1097 TAKDAVS
+1097 TATDKNGQKVLKADGTVELIDKIYYGNLVPGEYELSGYPVYSNSGDKLTKDGKAV
-1104 LTHNGRR
+1104 GAG
-1111 RHDSMIIDTV
+1111 M
-1121 DMNKLIIGSKYRLEG
+1121 K
-1136 VIMSYETKNPFLTEN
+1136 
-1151 GSKVI
+1151 
-1156 AAREFTAD
+1156 FTATS
-1164 ETNMAIDVTYPSIDT
+1164 ETGSVDVPYTIDATKLAGRSI
-1179 LELLGKSL
+1179 
-1187 VCFERLYQITEDGEI
+1187 VFFEFLYKDGELI
-1202 LVAIHENIE
+1202 AFHADIK
-1211 DKGQTVTYDSFVGY
+1211 DQGQTIIFQPNV
-1225 IDMRVNLLTG
+1225 
-1235 GGGQKATT
+1235 
-1243 KPKTGDPT
+1243 PKTGDPVKP
-1251 RISLI
+1251 II
-1256 LGAALL
+1256 PIALGIIAAAGIVVMIVL
-1262 SGCLI
+1262 
-1267 FSLIYRKKKEDKR
+1267 KKKYK
-1280 HED
+1280 

>member
-1 MLSKRKKRIAA
+1 MLLSKRKKRIAA
-12 LFTAVVLSV
+12 LLTAVVLSV

-26 LPDNIRA
+26 LPENIRA

-58 AVQDIGDTGETV
+58 AVQDIGDAGETV
-70 YIHSRYWDGWV
+70 YIHSRYWDGWA

-160 ADGSGRNTQDGGT
+160 ADGSGRNSQDGGT

-270 QTITTQVYNVSKNA
+270 QTIITQVYNVSKNA
-284 WENYNGS
+284 WENYTGS

-353 ASNQAAFT
+353 ASNQAAFI

-396 SYKNMQGKKLAFTA
+396 KYKDMQGKKLAFTA

-436 IFKNTSYQDAC
+436 IFYSGSYQDAC

-460 VTATAQGTGSIKI
+460 VTATAQGVGSIKI

-511 VATITTDANGNG
+511 VATIVTDQDGNG
-523 SVGNLAY
+523 SIGNLAY

-539 ASPGYRINNNVYREK
+539 ASPGYRINNDVYREK

-563 NVPEEAGN
+563 DVPEEAGN

-578 QKKDSNGTV
+578 QKKDSNGTIF
-587 LLEGCIFAIKYYDVQ
+587 LEGCIFAIKYYDVQ
-602 MGTDPA
+602 MDTDPA
-608 ESGKSAIRT
+608 QAGKSAVRT
-617 WYIKTD
+617 WYIKTND
-623 ENGYADLN
+623 LGKADIGD
-631 SSQYIQSNSD
+631 SKCIQKNSD
-641 PLYYDKN
+641 PLYYDN
-648 NNPTIPLG
+648 YGVAIIPLG

-667 GYILDDTIH
+667 GYVLDDTIH

-683 PDSIPHV
+683 PDGIPHIN
-690 GVENDRTIS
+690 VENERTIS
-699 NSKMKQPFE
+699 NSQMKQPFE

-715 KNNSTYPLANA
+715 KNNSTYPLAGA
-726 GFSACPVDSLTAV
+726 GFSACRADQLTCV
-739 ADDYKAADGEIIVK
+739 PEDYKAAEGEIIVK
-753 DDTGISYIWD
+753 DDLGLYYIWNQD
-763 AKKAVTLTADGS
+763 RAVTLTADGS

-790 LEYGKYIVK
+790 LAYGKYIVR
-799 ETTVPH
+799 ETTVPK
-805 NFHPIKEFTVNI
+805 NFHPVDPFTVNI
-817 TQNSDEPVKM
+817 TENSNEPVKL
-827 GYFIDKSF
+827 GYFTDKSF
-835 KAYIRIIKKDDKTD
+835 KAYLKLIKKDDATG
-849 KKILSDA
+849 KKILSNS

-908 ESECPSGYYNKLQ
+908 ENECPNGYYNKLQ
-921 TKSYDITID
+921 NKSYDITID

-956 NTSLQGT
+956 NTSLHGT
-963 IRITKNGE
+963 IKITKNGE
-971 KRVYN
+971 KRIYN
-976 ETTKEFDTSKIKLAD
+976 ETKKEFETSTVKLAGI
-991 VTFKVYADEDI
+991 TFKVYADEDI
-1002 LAPDGSGD
+1002 LAQDGSGD

-1024 DQDGNAVTK
+1024 DQDGNAATK

-1040 RIEEKTPAEYE
+1040 RIEEKTPVEY
-1051 VLKPV
+1051 V
-1056 KVILSSEGDKTVST
+1056 KADPIKVTLAADGQRTKLLNDDGTVTEGILYELTV
-1070 DEDGNIIESIKYEV
+1070 D
-1084 TINNK
+1084 NK
-1089 LITPDIHT
+1089 LKVPEIHT
-1097 TAKDAVS
+1097 TATDKNGKKVLKADGTVELIDKVYYGNLVPGEYELSGYPVYSNSGDKLTKDGKAV
-1104 LTHNGRR
+1104 GAG
-1111 RHDSMIIDTV
+1111 M
-1121 DMNKLIIGSKYRLEG
+1121 K
-1136 VIMSYETKNPFLTEN
+1136 
-1151 GSKVI
+1151 
-1156 AAREFTAD
+1156 FTATS
-1164 ETNMAIDVTYPSIDT
+1164 ETGSVDVPYTIDATKLAGRSI
-1179 LELLGKSL
+1179 
-1187 VCFERLYQITEDGEI
+1187 VFFEFLYRDGELI
-1202 LVAIHENIE
+1202 AVHADIK
-1211 DKGQTVTYDSFVGY
+1211 DQGQTIIFQPNV
-1225 IDMRVNLLTG
+1225 
-1235 GGGQKATT
+1235 
-1243 KPKTGDPT
+1243 PKTGDPVKP
-1251 RISLI
+1251 II
-1256 LGAALL
+1256 PIALGIIAAAGIVVMIVL
-1262 SGCLI
+1262 
-1267 FSLIYRKKKEDKR
+1267 KKKYK
-1280 HED
+1280 

>member
-1 MLSKRKKRIAA
+1 MLLSKRKKRIAA
-12 LFTAVVLSV
+12 LLTAVVLSV

-26 LPDNIRA
+26 LPENIRA

-58 AVQDIGDTGETV
+58 AVQDIGDAGETV
-70 YIHSRYWDGWV
+70 YIHSRYWDGWA

-160 ADGSGRNTQDGGT
+160 ADGSGRNSQDGGT

-270 QTITTQVYNVSKNA
+270 QTIITQVYNVSKNA
-284 WENYNGS
+284 WENYTGS

-353 ASNQAAFT
+353 ASNQAAFI

-396 SYKNMQGKKLAFTA
+396 KYKDMQGKKLAFTA

-436 IFKNTSYQDAC
+436 IFYSGSYQDAC

-460 VTATAQGTGSIKI
+460 VTATAQGVGSIKI

-511 VATITTDANGNG
+511 VATIVTDQDGNG
-523 SVGNLAY
+523 SIGNLAY

-539 ASPGYRINNNVYREK
+539 ASPGYRINNDVYREK

-563 NVPEEAGN
+563 DVPEEAGN

-578 QKKDSNGTV
+578 QKKDSNGTIF
-587 LLEGCIFAIKYYDVQ
+587 LEGCIFAIKYYDVQ
-602 MGTDPA
+602 MDTDPA
-608 ESGKSAIRT
+608 QAGKSAVRT
-617 WYIKTD
+617 WYIKTND
-623 ENGYADLN
+623 LGKADIGD
-631 SSQYIQSNSD
+631 SKCIQKNSD
-641 PLYYDKN
+641 PLYYDN
-648 NNPTIPLG
+648 YGVAIIPLG

-667 GYILDDTIH
+667 GYVLDDTIH

-683 PDSIPHV
+683 PDGIPHIN
-690 GVENDRTIS
+690 VENERTIS
-699 NSKMKQPFE
+699 NSQMKQPFE

-715 KNNSTYPLANA
+715 KNNSTYPLAGA
-726 GFSACPVDSLTAV
+726 GFSACRADQLTCV
-739 ADDYKAADGEIIVK
+739 PEDYKAAEGEIIVK
-753 DDTGISYIWD
+753 DDLGLYYIWNQD
-763 AKKAVTLTADGS
+763 RAVALTADGS

-790 LEYGKYIVK
+790 LAYGKYIVR
-799 ETTVPH
+799 ETTVPK
-805 NFHPIKEFTVNI
+805 NFHPVEAFTVNI
-817 TQNSDEPVKM
+817 TENSDEPVKL
-827 GYFIDKSF
+827 GYFTDKSF
-835 KAYIRIIKKDDKTD
+835 KAYLKLIKKDDATG
-849 KKILSDA
+849 KKILSDS

-869 VSFDVTAE
+869 VSFD
-877 DGSTTK
+877 G

-908 ESECPSGYYNKLQ
+908 ESECPNGYYNKLQ
-921 TKSYDITID
+921 NKSYDITID

-956 NTSLQGT
+956 NTSLHGT
-963 IRITKNGE
+963 IKITKNGE
-971 KRVYN
+971 KRIYN
-976 ETTKEFDTSKIKLAD
+976 ETKKEFETSTVKLAGI
-991 VTFKVYADEDI
+991 TFKVYADEDI
-1002 LAPDGSGD
+1002 LAQDGSGD

-1024 DQDGNAVTK
+1024 DQDGNAATK

-1040 RIEEKTPAEYE
+1040 RIEEETPAEY
-1051 VLKPV
+1051 V
-1056 KVILSSEGDKTVST
+1056 KADPIKVTLAADGQWTKLLNDDGTVTEGILYELTV
-1070 DEDGNIIESIKYEV
+1070 D
-1084 TINNK
+1084 NK
-1089 LITPDIHT
+1089 LKVPEIHT
-1097 TAKDAVS
+1097 TATDTKGQKVLKADGTVELVDKVYYGNLVPGEYELSGYPVYSNSGDKLTKDGKAV
-1104 LTHNGRR
+1104 GAG
-1111 RHDSMIIDTV
+1111 M
-1121 DMNKLIIGSKYRLEG
+1121 K
-1136 VIMSYETKNPFLTEN
+1136 
-1151 GSKVI
+1151 
-1156 AAREFTAD
+1156 FTAKS
-1164 ETNMAIDVTYPSIDT
+1164 ETGSVDVPYTIDATKLAGRSI
-1179 LELLGKSL
+1179 
-1187 VCFERLYQITEDGEI
+1187 VFFEFLYKDGELI
-1202 LVAIHENIE
+1202 AVHADIK
-1211 DKGQTVTYDSFVGY
+1211 DQGQTIIFQPNV
-1225 IDMRVNLLTG
+1225 
-1235 GGGQKATT
+1235 
-1243 KPKTGDPT
+1243 PKTGDPVKPIIPIT
-1251 RISLI
+1251 LGIIAATGIVVMII
-1256 LGAALL
+1256 L
-1262 SGCLI
+1262 
-1267 FSLIYRKKKEDKR
+1267 KKKHK
-1280 HED
+1280 

>member
-12 LFTAVVLSV
+12 LLTAVVLSV

-94 PSLHGALVAK
+94 PTLHGALVAK

-121 SAQYDAAY
+121 SAKSDTAY

-587 LLEGCIFAIKYYDVQ
+587 LLEGCIFAIKYYDIQ
-602 MGTDPA
+602 MDTDPA
-608 ESGKSAIRT
+608 RAGKSAVRT
-617 WYIKTD
+617 WYIKTND
-623 ENGYADLN
+623 LGKADIGD
-631 SSQYIQSNSD
+631 SKCIQKNSD
-641 PLYYDKN
+641 PLYYDN
-648 NNPTIPLG
+648 YGVAIIPLG

-667 GYILDDTIH
+667 GYVLDDTIH
-676 TFRITDN
+676 TFKITDN
-683 PDSIPHV
+683 PSGIPHV
-690 GVENDRTIS
+690 DVENARTIPNTKKS
-699 NSKMKQPFE
+699 QPFE

-726 GFSACPVDSLTAV
+726 GFSACPVNSLTLV

-753 DDTGISYIWD
+753 DDTGKAYIWD
-763 AKKAVTLTADGS
+763 AKKAVMLTADGS

-790 LEYGKYIVK
+790 LAYGKYIVR
-799 ETTVPH
+799 ETTVPK
-805 NFHPIKEFTVNI
+805 NFHPVEAFTVNI
-817 TQNSDEPVKM
+817 TENSDEPVKL
-827 GYFIDKSF
+827 GYFTDKSF
-835 KAYIRIIKKDDKTD
+835 KAYLKLIKKDDATG
-849 KKILSDA
+849 KKILSDS

-869 VSFDVTAE
+869 VTFD
-877 DGSTTK
+877 G

-908 ESECPSGYYNKLQ
+908 ESECPNGYYNKLQ

-963 IRITKNGE
+963 IKINKNGE
-971 KRVYN
+971 KRIYN
-976 ETTKEFDTSKIKLAD
+976 ETTKEFETSKVKLAGI
-991 VTFKVYADEDI
+991 TFKVYADEDI
-1002 LAPDGSGD
+1002 LAQDGSGD

-1024 DQDGNAVTK
+1024 DQDGNAATK

-1040 RIEEKTPAEYE
+1040 RIEEETPAEY
-1051 VLKPV
+1051 V
-1056 KVILSSEGDKTVST
+1056 KADPIKVTLAADGQRTKLLNDDGTVTEGILYELTV
-1070 DEDGNIIESIKYEV
+1070 D
-1084 TINNK
+1084 NK
-1089 LITPDIHT
+1089 LKVPEIHT
-1097 TAKDAVS
+1097 TATDKNGQKVLKADGTVELIDKIYYGNLVPGEYELSGYPVYSNSGDKLTKDGKAV
-1104 LTHNGRR
+1104 GAG
-1111 RHDSMIIDTV
+1111 M
-1121 DMNKLIIGSKYRLEG
+1121 K
-1136 VIMSYETKNPFLTEN
+1136 
-1151 GSKVI
+1151 
-1156 AAREFTAD
+1156 FTATS
-1164 ETNMAIDVTYPSIDT
+1164 ETGSVDVPYTIDATKLAGRSI
-1179 LELLGKSL
+1179 
-1187 VCFERLYQITEDGEI
+1187 VFFEFLYKDGELI
-1202 LVAIHENIE
+1202 AFHADIK
-1211 DKGQTVTYDSFVGY
+1211 DQGQTIIFQPNV
-1225 IDMRVNLLTG
+1225 
-1235 GGGQKATT
+1235 
-1243 KPKTGDPT
+1243 PKTGDPVKP
-1251 RISLI
+1251 IIPIALGIIAVAGIVVMII
-1256 LGAALL
+1256 L
-1262 SGCLI
+1262 
-1267 FSLIYRKKKEDKR
+1267 KKKHK
-1280 HED
+1280 

>member
-94 PSLHGALVAK
+94 PTLHGALVAK

-121 SAQYDAAY
+121 SAKSDTAY

-160 ADGSGRNTQDGGT
+160 SGDGRNTQDGGT

-187 MVAGRVY
+187 MVAGHVY
-194 AMTQDEARA
+194 PMTQDEARA
-203 MTQAAVHSTVSDC
+203 LTQAAVHSTVSDC

-231 SAFINLRSIADNA
+231 SAFSHLRSIADNA

-258 NYIDA
+258 TYIDA

-312 TGMCN
+312 NGMCN

-353 ASNQAAFT
+353 ASNQATFT

-396 SYKNMQGKKLAFTA
+396 KYKDMQGKKLAFTA

-491 KGAEFGI
+491 KGAEFGV
-498 FKTMADAQAGKNA
+498 FKTNADAQAGQNA

-539 ASPGYRINNNVYREK
+539 ASPGYRINNDVYREK

-715 KNNSTYPLANA
+715 KNNSTYPLAGA
-726 GFSACPVDSLTAV
+726 GFSACRADQLTCV
-739 ADDYKAADGEIIVK
+739 PEDYKAAEGEIIVK
-753 DDTGISYIWD
+753 DDLGLYYIWNQD
-763 AKKAVTLTADGS
+763 RAVTLTADGS

-790 LEYGKYIVK
+790 LAYGKYIVR
-799 ETTVPH
+799 ETTVPK
-805 NFHPIKEFTVNI
+805 NFHPVDPFTVNI
-817 TQNSDEPVKM
+817 TENSNEPVKL
-827 GYFIDKSF
+827 GYFTDKSF
-835 KAYIRIIKKDDKTD
+835 KAYLKLIKKDDATG
-849 KKILSDA
+849 KKILSDS

-908 ESECPSGYYNKLQ
+908 ESECPNGYYNKLQ
-921 TKSYDITID
+921 NKSYDITID

-963 IRITKNGE
+963 IKITKNGE
-971 KRVYN
+971 KRIYN
-976 ETTKEFDTSKIKLAD
+976 ETKKEFETSTVKLAGI
-991 VTFKVYADEDI
+991 TFKVYADEDI
-1002 LAPDGSGD
+1002 LAQDGSGD
-1010 TLYLKDALVDTIVT
+1010 TVYLKDTLVDTIVT
-1024 DQDGNAVTK
+1024 DQDGNAATK

-1040 RIEEKTPAEYE
+1040 RIEEDTPVEY
-1051 VLKPV
+1051 V
-1056 KVILSSEGDKTVST
+1056 KADPIKVTLAADGQRTKLLNDDGTVTEGILYELTV
-1070 DEDGNIIESIKYEV
+1070 D
-1084 TINNK
+1084 NK
-1089 LITPDIHT
+1089 LKVPEIHT
-1097 TAKDAVS
+1097 TATDKNGQKVLKADGTVELIDKVYYGNLIPGEYELSGYPVYSNNGEKLTKDGKTVESGKKFTVTSETGSVDVPYTIDATK
-1104 LTHNGRR
+1104 LAGR
-1111 RHDSMIIDTV
+1111 SIV
-1121 DMNKLIIGSKYRLEG
+1121 FFE
-1136 VIMSYETKNPFLTEN
+1136 FLY
-1151 GSKVI
+1151 K
-1156 AAREFTAD
+1156 
-1164 ETNMAIDVTYPSIDT
+1164 
-1179 LELLGKSL
+1179 
-1187 VCFERLYQITEDGEI
+1187 DGELI
-1202 LVAIHENIE
+1202 AFHADIK
-1211 DKGQTVTYDSFVGY
+1211 DQGQTIIFQPNV
-1225 IDMRVNLLTG
+1225 
-1235 GGGQKATT
+1235 
-1243 KPKTGDPT
+1243 PKTGDPVKP
-1251 RISLI
+1251 II
-1256 LGAALL
+1256 PIALGIIAAAGIVVMIVL
-1262 SGCLI
+1262 
-1267 FSLIYRKKKEDKR
+1267 KKKHK
-1280 HED
+1280 

>member
-26 LPDNIRA
+26 LPENLRA

-58 AVQDIGDTGETV
+58 AVQDLADQGETL
-70 YIHSRYWDGWV
+70 YIHSRYWDGWYLSS
-81 IADYVNVTATDYT
+81 YVDITATDYT
-94 PSLHGALVAK
+94 PSLHGALKAT

-160 ADGSGRNTQDGGT
+160 ADGSGRNSQDGGT

-263 TAAYTPE
+263 TAAYNPE
-270 QTITTQVYNVSKNA
+270 QTITTQVYNAAKKT
-284 WENYNGS
+284 WEIYKGS

-317 KLLTNASTGAVT
+317 KLLTNASSGAVT

-353 ASNQAAFT
+353 ASNQATFT

-460 VTATAQGTGSIKI
+460 VTATAQGTGCIKI

-511 VATITTDANGNG
+511 VATITTDADGNG

-539 ASPGYRINNNVYREK
+539 ASPGYRINNNVYRKK
-554 VDSDIPVAF
+554 VDSDIPVTF
-563 NVPEEAGN
+563 DVPEEAGN

-715 KNNSTYPLANA
+715 KNNSTYPLAGA
-726 GFSACPVDSLTAV
+726 GFSACRADQLTCV
-739 ADDYKAADGEIIVK
+739 PEDYKAAEGEIIVK
-753 DDTGISYIWD
+753 DDLGLYYIWNQD
-763 AKKAVTLTADGS
+763 RAVTLTADGS

-790 LEYGKYIVK
+790 LAYGKYIVR
-799 ETTVPH
+799 ETTVPK
-805 NFHPIKEFTVNI
+805 NFHPVDPFTVNI
-817 TQNSDEPVKM
+817 TENSNEPVKL
-827 GYFIDKSF
+827 GYFTDKSF
-835 KAYIRIIKKDDKTD
+835 KAYLKLIKKDDATG
-849 KKILSDA
+849 KKILSES

-863 YDDNDY
+863 YNDNDY

-883 VSEFKTK
+883 VSEFNTK

-908 ESECPSGYYNKLQ
+908 ESECPSGYYNRLQ
-921 TKSYDITID
+921 NKSYDITID
-930 ADAVYKIYETP
+930 ADAIYKIYETP

-956 NTSLQGT
+956 NTSLHGT
-963 IRITKNGE
+963 IKITKNGE
-971 KRVYN
+971 KRIYN
-976 ETTKEFDTSKIKLAD
+976 ETKKEFETSTVKLAGI
-991 VTFKVYADEDI
+991 TFKVYADEDI
-1002 LAPDGSGD
+1002 LAQDGSGD

-1024 DQDGNAVTK
+1024 DQDGNAATK

-1040 RIEEKTPAEYE
+1040 RIEEETPAEY
-1051 VLKPV
+1051 V
-1056 KVILSSEGDKTVST
+1056 KADPIKVTLAADGQRTKLLNDDGTVTEGILYELTV
-1070 DEDGNIIESIKYEV
+1070 D
-1084 TINNK
+1084 NK
-1089 LITPDIHT
+1089 LKVPEIHT
-1097 TAKDAVS
+1097 TATDKNGQKVLKADGTVELIDKIYYGNLVPGEYELSGYPVYSNSGDKLTKDGKAV
-1104 LTHNGRR
+1104 GAG
-1111 RHDSMIIDTV
+1111 M
-1121 DMNKLIIGSKYRLEG
+1121 K
-1136 VIMSYETKNPFLTEN
+1136 
-1151 GSKVI
+1151 
-1156 AAREFTAD
+1156 FTATS
-1164 ETNMAIDVTYPSIDT
+1164 ETGSVDVPYTIDATKLAGHSI
-1179 LELLGKSL
+1179 
-1187 VCFERLYQITEDGEI
+1187 VFFEFLYKDGELI
-1202 LVAIHENIE
+1202 AFHADIK
-1211 DKGQTVTYDSFVGY
+1211 DQGQTIIFQPNV
-1225 IDMRVNLLTG
+1225 
-1235 GGGQKATT
+1235 
-1243 KPKTGDPT
+1243 PKTGDPVKP
-1251 RISLI
+1251 IIPIALGIIAVAGIVVMII
-1256 LGAALL
+1256 L
-1262 SGCLI
+1262 
-1267 FSLIYRKKKEDKR
+1267 KKKHK
-1280 HED
+1280 

>member
-1 MLSKRKKRIAA
+1 MLLSKRKKRIAA
-12 LFTAVVLSV
+12 LLTAVVLSV

-26 LPDNIRA
+26 LPENIRA

-58 AVQDIGDTGETV
+58 AVQDIGDAGETV
-70 YIHSRYWDGWV
+70 YIHSRYWDGWA

-160 ADGSGRNTQDGGT
+160 ADGSGRNSQDGGT

-270 QTITTQVYNVSKNA
+270 QTIITQVYNVSKNA
-284 WENYNGS
+284 WENYTGS

-353 ASNQAAFT
+353 ASNQAAFI

-396 SYKNMQGKKLAFTA
+396 KYKDMQGKKLAFTA

-436 IFKNTSYQDAC
+436 IFYSGSYQDAC

-460 VTATAQGTGSIKI
+460 VTATAQGVGSIKI

-511 VATITTDANGNG
+511 VATIVTDQDGNG
-523 SVGNLAY
+523 SIGNLAY

-539 ASPGYRINNNVYREK
+539 ASPGYRINNDVYREK

-563 NVPEEAGN
+563 DVPEEAGN

-578 QKKDSNGTV
+578 QKKDSNGTIF
-587 LLEGCIFAIKYYDVQ
+587 LEGCIFAIKYYDVQ
-602 MGTDPA
+602 MDTDPA
-608 ESGKSAIRT
+608 QAGKSAVRT
-617 WYIKTD
+617 WYIKTND
-623 ENGYADLN
+623 LGKADIGD
-631 SSQYIQSNSD
+631 SKCIQKNSD
-641 PLYYDKN
+641 PLYYDN
-648 NNPTIPLG
+648 YGVAIIPLG

-667 GYILDDTIH
+667 GYVLDDTIH

-683 PDSIPHV
+683 PDGIPHIN
-690 GVENDRTIS
+690 VENERTIS
-699 NSKMKQPFE
+699 NSQMKQPFE

-715 KNNSTYPLANA
+715 KNNSTYPLAGA
-726 GFSACPVDSLTAV
+726 GFSACRADQLTCV
-739 ADDYKAADGEIIVK
+739 PEDYKAAEGEIIVK
-753 DDTGISYIWD
+753 DDLGLFYIWNQD
-763 AKKAVTLTADGS
+763 RAVALTADGS

-790 LEYGKYIVK
+790 LAYGKYIVR
-799 ETTVPH
+799 ETTVPK
-805 NFHPIKEFTVNI
+805 NFHPIEAFTVNI
-817 TQNSDEPVKM
+817 TENSDEPVKL
-827 GYFIDKSF
+827 GYFTDKSF
-835 KAYIRIIKKDDKTD
+835 KAYLKIIKKDDATG
-849 KKILSDA
+849 KKILSDS

-908 ESECPSGYYNKLQ
+908 ESECPNGYYNKLQ
-921 TKSYDITID
+921 NKSYDITID

-963 IRITKNGE
+963 IKITKNGE
-971 KRVYN
+971 KRIYN
-976 ETTKEFDTSKIKLAD
+976 ETKKEFETSTVKLAGI
-991 VTFKVYADEDI
+991 TFKVYADEDI
-1002 LAPDGSGD
+1002 LAQDGSGD

-1024 DQDGNAVTK
+1024 DQDGNAATK

-1040 RIEEKTPAEYE
+1040 RIEEETPAEY
-1051 VLKPV
+1051 V
-1056 KVILSSEGDKTVST
+1056 KADPIKVTLAADGQWTKLLNDDGTVTEGILYELTV
-1070 DEDGNIIESIKYEV
+1070 D
-1084 TINNK
+1084 NK
-1089 LITPDIHT
+1089 LKVPEIHT
-1097 TAKDAVS
+1097 TATDTKGQKVLKADGTVELVDKVYYGNLVPGEYELSGYPVYSNSGDKLTKDGKAV
-1104 LTHNGRR
+1104 GAG
-1111 RHDSMIIDTV
+1111 M
-1121 DMNKLIIGSKYRLEG
+1121 K
-1136 VIMSYETKNPFLTEN
+1136 
-1151 GSKVI
+1151 
-1156 AAREFTAD
+1156 FTAKS
-1164 ETNMAIDVTYPSIDT
+1164 ETGSVDVPYTIDATKLAGRSI
-1179 LELLGKSL
+1179 
-1187 VCFERLYQITEDGEI
+1187 VFFEFLYKDGELI
-1202 LVAIHENIE
+1202 AVHADIK
-1211 DKGQTVTYDSFVGY
+1211 DQGQTIIFQPNV
-1225 IDMRVNLLTG
+1225 
-1235 GGGQKATT
+1235 
-1243 KPKTGDPT
+1243 PKTGDPVKP
-1251 RISLI
+1251 II
-1256 LGAALL
+1256 PIALGIIAAAGIVVMIVL
-1262 SGCLI
+1262 
-1267 FSLIYRKKKEDKR
+1267 KKKYK
-1280 HED
+1280 

>member
-1 MLSKRKKRIAA
+1 MIL
-12 LFTAVVLSV
+12 T
-21 TAAFS
+21 TAFS
-26 LPDNIRA
+26 TPFNVRA
-33 EEVTATNSDADAE
+33 EETATNTDAE
-46 ATTEE
+46 ADTAEDE
-51 GLQEDGI
+51 GLQEGGI
-58 AVQDIGDTGETV
+58 VVQDLADQGETL
-70 YIHSRYWDGWV
+70 YIHSRYWDGWYLSS
-81 IADYVNVTATDYT
+81 YVDITATDYT
-94 PSLHGALVAK
+94 PSLHGALKAT

-121 SAQYDAAY
+121 SAKSDTAY

-153 GKKADPN
+153 GRRADPN
-160 ADGSGRNTQDGGT
+160 SGDGRNTQDGGT
-173 YGTYIIDGKPVMGI
+173 YGTYIIDGKLVMGI
-187 MVAGRVY
+187 MVAGHVY
-194 AMTQDEARA
+194 PMTQDEARA
-203 MTQAAVHSTVSDC
+203 LTQATVHSTVSDC

-231 SAFINLRSIADNA
+231 SAFSHLRSISDNA

-263 TAAYTPE
+263 TAAYNPE
-270 QTITTQVYNVSKNA
+270 QTITTQVYNAAKKT
-284 WENYNGS
+284 WEIYKGS
-291 ELTDGYKD
+291 GLTNGYKD

-317 KLLTNASTGAVT
+317 KLLTNASSGAVT

-353 ASNQAAFT
+353 ASNQATFT

-382 VTQHVFGQTVTIKA
+382 ITQHVFGQTVTIKA
-396 SYKNMQGKKLAFTA
+396 SYKDLQGKKLAFTA

-473 HKYSAS
+473 HKYSAN
-479 PEITN
+479 PEITD

-491 KGAEFGI
+491 KGAEFGV
-498 FKTMADAQAGKNA
+498 FKTNADAQAGQNA
-511 VATITTDANGNG
+511 VATIVTDADGNG
-523 SVGNLAY
+523 SVGNLPY

-539 ASPGYRINNNVYREK
+539 AAPGYRINKDIFREK
-554 VDSDIPVAF
+554 VDSDIPVSF
-563 NVPEEAGN
+563 NVPEEAGG

-578 QKKDSNGTV
+578 QKKDSNGTI
-587 LLEGCIFAIKYYDVQ
+587 LLEGCIFAIRYYDIQ
-602 MGTDPA
+602 MDTDPA
-608 ESGKSAIRT
+608 KAGKSAVRT

-623 ENGYADLN
+623 KEGKADYNIQYLQAG
-631 SSQYIQSNSD
+631 SSQ
-641 PLYYDKN
+641 LYYN
-648 NNPTIPLG
+648 SFGTPTIPIG
-656 TITVQEIQAPE
+656 TITIQEIQAPE
-667 GYILDDTIH
+667 GYVLDNTIH
-676 TFRITDN
+676 TFKITDN
-683 PDSIPHV
+683 PSGIPHV
-690 GVENDRTIS
+690 GVENDRVIS
-699 NSKMKQPFE
+699 NSRKSQPFE

-715 KNNSTYPLANA
+715 KNNSTYSLANA

-863 YDDNDY
+863 YDDEEY

-908 ESECPSGYYNKLQ
+908 ESECPNGYYSKLQ
-921 TKSYDITID
+921 NKSYDITID

-1002 LAPDGSGD
+1002 LAQDGSGD

-1024 DQDGNAVTK
+1024 DQDGNAATK

-1040 RIEEKTPAEYE
+1040 RIEEETPAEY
-1051 VLKPV
+1051 V
-1056 KVILSSEGDKTVST
+1056 KADPIKVTLAADGQRTKLLNDDGTVTEGILYELTV
-1070 DEDGNIIESIKYEV
+1070 D
-1084 TINNK
+1084 NK
-1089 LITPDIHT
+1089 LKVPEIHT
-1097 TAKDAVS
+1097 TATDKNGQKVLKADGTVELIDKIYYGNLVPGEYELSGYPVYSNSGEKLTKDGKAVEAGTKFTVTS
-1104 LTHNGRR
+1104 ETGSVDVPYTIDATKLAGR
-1111 RHDSMIIDTV
+1111 SIV
-1121 DMNKLIIGSKYRLEG
+1121 FFEFLYR
-1136 VIMSYETKNPFLTEN
+1136 
-1151 GSKVI
+1151 
-1156 AAREFTAD
+1156 
-1164 ETNMAIDVTYPSIDT
+1164 
-1179 LELLGKSL
+1179 
-1187 VCFERLYQITEDGEI
+1187 DGELI
-1202 LVAIHENIE
+1202 AFHADIK
-1211 DKGQTVTYDSFVGY
+1211 DQGQTIIFQPNV
-1225 IDMRVNLLTG
+1225 
-1235 GGGQKATT
+1235 
-1243 KPKTGDPT
+1243 PKTGDPAKP
-1251 RISLI
+1251 IIPIVLGIIAAAGIVIMII
-1256 LGAALL
+1256 L
-1262 SGCLI
+1262 
-1267 FSLIYRKKKEDKR
+1267 RKKHK
-1280 HED
+1280 

>member
-1 MLSKRKKRIAA
+1 MLLKSKKRIAA
-12 LFTAVVLSV
+12 LFTAAVMIL
-21 TAAFS
+21 TTAFS
-26 LPDNIRA
+26 TPFNVRA
-33 EEVTATNSDADAE
+33 EETATNTDAE
-46 ATTEE
+46 ADTAEDE
-51 GLQEDGI
+51 GLQEGGI
-58 AVQDIGDTGETV
+58 VVQDLADQGETL
-70 YIHSRYWDGWV
+70 YIHSRYWDGWYLSS
-81 IADYVNVTATDYT
+81 YVDITATDYT
-94 PSLHGALVAK
+94 PSLHGALKAT

-121 SAQYDAAY
+121 SAKSDTAY

-153 GKKADPN
+153 GRRADPN
-160 ADGSGRNTQDGGT
+160 SGDGRNTQDGGT
-173 YGTYIIDGKPVMGI
+173 YGTYIIDGKLVMGI
-187 MVAGRVY
+187 MVAGHVY
-194 AMTQDEARA
+194 PMTQDEARA
-203 MTQAAVHSTVSDC
+203 LTQATVHSTVSDC

-231 SAFINLRSIADNA
+231 SAFSHLRSISDNA

-252 DFKVVG
+252 DFKDVG

-263 TAAYTPE
+263 TAAYNPE
-270 QTITTQVYNVSKNA
+270 QTITTQVYNAAKKT
-284 WENYNGS
+284 WEIYKGS
-291 ELTDGYKD
+291 GLTNGYKD

-306 RVVYSS
+306 RAVYSS

-317 KLLTNASTGAVT
+317 KLLTNASSGAVT

-353 ASNQAAFT
+353 ASNQATFT

-382 VTQHVFGQTVTIKA
+382 ITQHVFGQTVTIKA
-396 SYKNMQGKKLAFTA
+396 SYKDLQGKKLAFTA

-473 HKYSAS
+473 HKYSAN
-479 PEITN
+479 PEITD

-491 KGAEFGI
+491 KGAEFGV
-498 FKTMADAQAGKNA
+498 FKTNADAQAGQNA
-511 VATITTDANGNG
+511 VATIVTDADGNG
-523 SVGNLAY
+523 SVGNLPY

-539 ASPGYRINNNVYREK
+539 AAPGYRINKDIFREK
-554 VDSDIPVAF
+554 VDSDIPVSF
-563 NVPEEAGN
+563 NVPEEAGG

-578 QKKDSNGTV
+578 QKKDSNGTI
-587 LLEGCIFAIKYYDVQ
+587 LLEGCIFAIRYYDIR
-602 MGTDPA
+602 MDTDPA
-608 ESGKSAIRT
+608 KAGKSAVRT

-623 ENGYADLN
+623 KEGKADYNIQYLQAG
-631 SSQYIQSNSD
+631 SSQ
-641 PLYYDKN
+641 LYYN
-648 NNPTIPLG
+648 SFGTPTIPIG
-656 TITVQEIQAPE
+656 TITIQEIQAPE
-667 GYILDDTIH
+667 GYVLDNTIH
-676 TFRITDN
+676 TFKITDN
-683 PDSIPHV
+683 PSGIPHV
-690 GVENDRTIS
+690 GVENDRVIS
-699 NSKMKQPFE
+699 NSRKSQPFE

-790 LEYGKYIVK
+790 LKYGKYIVK

-863 YDDNDY
+863 YDDEEY

-908 ESECPSGYYNKLQ
+908 ESECPNGYYSKLQ
-921 TKSYDITID
+921 NKSYDITID

-1111 RHDSMIIDTV
+1111 RHDSVIIDTV

>member
-12 LFTAVVLSV
+12 LLTAVVLSV

-94 PSLHGALVAK
+94 PTLHGALVAK

-121 SAQYDAAY
+121 SAKSDTAY

-587 LLEGCIFAIKYYDVQ
+587 LLEGCIFAIKYYDIQ
-602 MGTDPA
+602 MDTDPA
-608 ESGKSAIRT
+608 QAGKSAVRT
-617 WYIKTD
+617 WYIKTND
-623 ENGYADLN
+623 LGKADIGD
-631 SSQYIQSNSD
+631 SKCIQKNSD
-641 PLYYDKN
+641 PLYYDN
-648 NNPTIPLG
+648 YGVAIIPLG

-667 GYILDDTIH
+667 GYVLDDTIH
-676 TFRITDN
+676 TFKITDN
-683 PDSIPHV
+683 PSGIPHV
-690 GVENDRTIS
+690 DVENARTIPNTKKS
-699 NSKMKQPFE
+699 QPFE

-726 GFSACPVDSLTAV
+726 GFSACPVNSLTLV

-753 DDTGISYIWD
+753 DDTGKAYIWD
-763 AKKAVTLTADGS
+763 AKKAVMLTADGS

-790 LEYGKYIVK
+790 LAYGKYIVR
-799 ETTVPH
+799 ETTVPK
-805 NFHPIKEFTVNI
+805 NFHPVEAFTVNI
-817 TQNSDEPVKM
+817 TENSDEPVKL

-835 KAYIRIIKKDDKTD
+835 KAYLKLIKKDDATG
-849 KKILSDA
+849 KKILSDS

-869 VSFDVTAE
+869 VTFD
-877 DGSTTK
+877 G

-908 ESECPSGYYNKLQ
+908 ESECPNGYYNKLQ

-963 IRITKNGE
+963 IKINKNGE
-971 KRVYN
+971 KRIYN
-976 ETTKEFDTSKIKLAD
+976 ETTKEFETSKVKLAGI
-991 VTFKVYADEDI
+991 TFKVYADEDI
-1002 LAPDGSGD
+1002 LAQDGSGD

-1024 DQDGNAVTK
+1024 DQDGNAATK

-1040 RIEEKTPAEYE
+1040 RIEEETPAEY
-1051 VLKPV
+1051 V
-1056 KVILSSEGDKTVST
+1056 KADPIKVTLAADGQRTKLLNDDGTVTEGILYELTV
-1070 DEDGNIIESIKYEV
+1070 D
-1084 TINNK
+1084 NK
-1089 LITPDIHT
+1089 LKVPEIHT
-1097 TAKDAVS
+1097 TATDKNGKKVLKADGTVELIDKVYYGNLVPGEYELSGYPVYSNSGDKLTKDGKAV
-1104 LTHNGRR
+1104 GAG
-1111 RHDSMIIDTV
+1111 M
-1121 DMNKLIIGSKYRLEG
+1121 K
-1136 VIMSYETKNPFLTEN
+1136 
-1151 GSKVI
+1151 
-1156 AAREFTAD
+1156 FTATS
-1164 ETNMAIDVTYPSIDT
+1164 ETGSVDVPYTIDATKLAGRSI
-1179 LELLGKSL
+1179 
-1187 VCFERLYQITEDGEI
+1187 VFFEFLYRDGELI
-1202 LVAIHENIE
+1202 AVHADIK
-1211 DKGQTVTYDSFVGY
+1211 DQGQTIIFQPNV
-1225 IDMRVNLLTG
+1225 
-1235 GGGQKATT
+1235 
-1243 KPKTGDPT
+1243 PKTGDPVKP
-1251 RISLI
+1251 II
-1256 LGAALL
+1256 PIALGIIAAAGIVVMIVL
-1262 SGCLI
+1262 
-1267 FSLIYRKKKEDKR
+1267 KKKYK
-1280 HED
+1280 

>member
-12 LFTAVVLSV
+12 LLTAVVLSV

-26 LPDNIRA
+26 LPENIRA
-33 EEVTATNSDADAE
+33 EETATNTDAE
-46 ATTEE
+46 AETAEDE
-51 GLQEDGI
+51 GLQEGGI
-58 AVQDIGDTGETV
+58 AVQDLADQGQTL
-70 YIHSRYWDGWV
+70 YIHSRYWDGWYLSS
-81 IADYVNVTATDYT
+81 YVDITATDYT
-94 PSLHGALVAK
+94 PSLHGALKAT
-104 DASGRETEAY
+104 DTSGRETEAY

-121 SAQYDAAY
+121 SAKSDTAY

-396 SYKNMQGKKLAFTA
+396 KYKDMQGKKLAFAA

-436 IFKNTSYQDAC
+436 IFYSGSYQDAC

-460 VTATAQGTGSIKI
+460 VTATAQGVGSIKI

-511 VATITTDANGNG
+511 VATIVTDQDGNG
-523 SVGNLAY
+523 SIGNLAY

-539 ASPGYRINNNVYREK
+539 ASPGYRVNNKVYIAA
-554 VDSDIPVAF
+554 VTSDTPVTF
-563 NVPEEAGN
+563 NVPEEAGG
-571 DPASVLV
+571 DPAEVLV

-587 LLEGCIFAIKYYDVQ
+587 LLEGCIFAIKYYYVQ
-602 MGTDPA
+602 MDTDPA
-608 ESGKSAIRT
+608 QAGKSAVRT

-623 ENGYADLN
+623 KRGYADLRN
-631 SSQYIQSNSD
+631 NQYIQSNSD
-641 PLYYDKN
+641 PLYYNESGK
-648 NNPTIPLG
+648 PTIPLG

-667 GYILDDTIH
+667 GYVLDDTIH
-676 TFRITDN
+676 TFKITDN
-683 PDSIPHV
+683 PEGIPHIN
-690 GVENDRTIS
+690 VENDRTIS
-699 NSKMKQPFE
+699 NSRMKQPFE
-708 LIKLAEG
+708 LVKLAEG
-715 KNNSTYPLANA
+715 KNNSTYPLAGA
-726 GFSACPVDSLTAV
+726 GFSACRADQLTCV
-739 ADDYKAADGEIIVK
+739 PEDYKAAEGEIIVK
-753 DDTGISYIWD
+753 DDLGLYYIWNQD
-763 AKKAVTLTADGS
+763 RAVALTADGS

-790 LEYGKYIVK
+790 LAYGKYIVR
-799 ETTVPH
+799 ETTVPK
-805 NFHPIKEFTVNI
+805 NFHPVEAFTVNI
-817 TQNSDEPVKM
+817 TENSDEPVKL
-827 GYFIDKSF
+827 GYFTDKSF
-835 KAYIRIIKKDDKTD
+835 KAYLKLIKKDDATG
-849 KKILSDA
+849 KKILSDS

-869 VSFDVTAE
+869 VSFD
-877 DGSTTK
+877 G

-908 ESECPSGYYNKLQ
+908 ESECPNGYYNKLQ
-921 TKSYDITID
+921 NKSYDITID

-956 NTSLQGT
+956 NTSLHGT
-963 IRITKNGE
+963 IKITKNGE
-971 KRVYN
+971 KRIYN
-976 ETTKEFDTSKIKLAD
+976 ETKKEFETSTVKLAGI
-991 VTFKVYADEDI
+991 TFKVYADEDI
-1002 LAPDGSGD
+1002 LAQDGSGD

-1024 DQDGNAVTK
+1024 DQDGNAATK

-1040 RIEEKTPAEYE
+1040 RIEEETPAEY
-1051 VLKPV
+1051 V
-1056 KVILSSEGDKTVST
+1056 KADPIKVTLAADGQRTKLLNDDGTVTEGILYELTV
-1070 DEDGNIIESIKYEV
+1070 D
-1084 TINNK
+1084 NK
-1089 LITPDIHT
+1089 LKVPEIHT
-1097 TAKDAVS
+1097 TATDKNGQKVLKADGTVELVDKVYYGNLVPGEYELSGYPVYSNSGEKLTKDGKAVEA
-1104 LTHNGRR
+1104 G
-1111 RHDSMIIDTV
+1111 
-1121 DMNKLIIGSKYRLEG
+1121 
-1136 VIMSYETKNPFLTEN
+1136 TK
-1151 GSKVI
+1151 
-1156 AAREFTAD
+1156 FTATS
-1164 ETNMAIDVTYPSIDT
+1164 ETGSVDVPYTIDATKLAGRSI
-1179 LELLGKSL
+1179 
-1187 VCFERLYQITEDGEI
+1187 VFFEFLYKDGELI
-1202 LVAIHENIE
+1202 AFHADIK
-1211 DKGQTVTYDSFVGY
+1211 DQGQTIIFQPNV
-1225 IDMRVNLLTG
+1225 
-1235 GGGQKATT
+1235 
-1243 KPKTGDPT
+1243 PKTGDPVKP
-1251 RISLI
+1251 IIPIALGIIAVAGIVVMII
-1256 LGAALL
+1256 L
-1262 SGCLI
+1262 
-1267 FSLIYRKKKEDKR
+1267 KKKHK
-1280 HED
+1280 

>member
-1 MLSKRKKRIAA
+1 MLLKSKKRIAA
-12 LFTAVVLSV
+12 LFTAAVMIL
-21 TAAFS
+21 TTAFS
-26 LPDNIRA
+26 TPFNVRA
-33 EEVTATNSDADAE
+33 EETATNTDAE
-46 ATTEE
+46 ADTAEDE
-51 GLQEDGI
+51 GLQEGGI
-58 AVQDIGDTGETV
+58 VVQDLADQGETL
-70 YIHSRYWDGWV
+70 YIHSRYWDGWYLSS
-81 IADYVNVTATDYT
+81 YVDITATDYT
-94 PSLHGALVAK
+94 PSLHGALKAT

-121 SAQYDAAY
+121 SAKSDTAY

-153 GKKADPN
+153 GRRADPN
-160 ADGSGRNTQDGGT
+160 SGDGRNTQDGGT
-173 YGTYIIDGKPVMGI
+173 YGTYIIDGKLVMGI
-187 MVAGRVY
+187 MVAGHVY
-194 AMTQDEARA
+194 PMTQDEARA
-203 MTQAAVHSTVSDC
+203 LTQATVHSTVSDC

-231 SAFINLRSIADNA
+231 SAFSHLRSISDNA

-252 DFKVVG
+252 DFKDVG

-263 TAAYTPE
+263 TAAYNPE
-270 QTITTQVYNVSKNA
+270 QTITTQVYNAAKKT
-284 WENYNGS
+284 WEIYKGS
-291 ELTDGYKD
+291 GLTNGYKD

-317 KLLTNASTGAVT
+317 KLLTNASSGAVT

-353 ASNQAAFT
+353 ASNQATFT

-382 VTQHVFGQTVTIKA
+382 ITQHVFGQTVTIKA
-396 SYKNMQGKKLAFTA
+396 SYKDLQGKKLAFTA

-473 HKYSAS
+473 HKYSAN
-479 PEITN
+479 PEITD

-491 KGAEFGI
+491 KGAEFGV
-498 FKTMADAQAGKNA
+498 FKTNADAQAGQNA
-511 VATITTDANGNG
+511 VATIVTDADGNG
-523 SVGNLAY
+523 SVGNLPY

-539 ASPGYRINNNVYREK
+539 AAPGYRINKDIFREK
-554 VDSDIPVAF
+554 VDSDIPVSF
-563 NVPEEAGN
+563 NVPEEAGG

-578 QKKDSNGTV
+578 QKKDSNGTI
-587 LLEGCIFAIKYYDVQ
+587 LLEGCIFAIRYYDIR
-602 MGTDPA
+602 MDTDPA
-608 ESGKSAIRT
+608 KAGKSAVRT

-623 ENGYADLN
+623 KEGKADYNIQYLQAG
-631 SSQYIQSNSD
+631 SSQ
-641 PLYYDKN
+641 LYYN
-648 NNPTIPLG
+648 SFGTPTIPIG
-656 TITVQEIQAPE
+656 TITIQEIQAPE
-667 GYILDDTIH
+667 GYVLDNTIH
-676 TFRITDN
+676 TFKITDN
-683 PDSIPHV
+683 PSGIPHV
-690 GVENDRTIS
+690 GVENDRVIS
-699 NSKMKQPFE
+699 NSRKSQPFE

-790 LEYGKYIVK
+790 LKYGKYIVK

-849 KKILSDA
+849 KNILSDA

-863 YDDNDY
+863 YDDEEY

-908 ESECPSGYYNKLQ
+908 ESECPNGYYSKLQ
-921 TKSYDITID
+921 NKSYDITID

-1111 RHDSMIIDTV
+1111 RHDSVIIDTV